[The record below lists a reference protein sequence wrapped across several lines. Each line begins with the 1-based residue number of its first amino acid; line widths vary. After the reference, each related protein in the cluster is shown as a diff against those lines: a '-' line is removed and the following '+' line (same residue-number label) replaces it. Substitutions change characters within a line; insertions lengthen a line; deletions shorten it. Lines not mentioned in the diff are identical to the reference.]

1 MANSFELHIKTS
13 ADLKSVQQLKQEL
26 QEVKK
31 LANEGYGTG
40 EDISKIQS
48 TIKSANTLEHAIQA
62 AFDPKIE
69 TINIEKFNKILKDSG
84 TNVGEISH
92 NLLNA
97 GAAGQQAF
105 LTMSNSL
112 TSMGN
117 ATKQTNKV
125 IERMATTFKNTVS
138 WGISSGLWNE
148 AVNTAQQAYG
158 YVKSLDSSLND
169 IRIVTGKSADEMQR
183 FGTTANET
191 AKQLGVATS
200 DFTEGALIYFQQG
213 LDEETSTKLAEVTA
227 KAANVTGQ
235 SMKATS
241 EELTAV
247 WNGYNVAAEN
257 AEQSVDKLAAVAA
270 SSASDLQE
278 LATGMS
284 KVASAANA
292 MGVGEDQLAAQ
303 LSTIISVTRQAPES
317 VGTALKTIYAR
328 MTSIQAGTD
337 EEGVS
342 LGQYTEKMAQ
352 MGINVLDANNKL
364 RDMGEVIEEVGG
376 KWSNMSREQQVALAQ
391 TMAGTRQYNNLI
403 ALFDNFDQ
411 YNEMV
416 DVAANSTGTLE
427 EQQAIY
433 LESITAKTEKLK
445 TTFED
450 LYDSL
455 FDEDSI
461 KDTLDAVTGLVQ
473 LVADLTDSIGGLK
486 NILPIVG
493 ALGVKVFKD
502 QIGEG
507 IGNVIGN
514 AKTSK
519 ETVRE
524 NQAKQQNI
532 LLGLKG
538 TDEYK
543 KLPAL
548 SQQMYEDNLDL
559 VEKIN
564 DLNISLSKE
573 QLDQIDYIKDQKIEM
588 AKLAVSVK
596 DINDDLSESKQN
608 YTDLENFSL
617 NSLDSF
623 DKIQD
628 AWQENNTLI
637 EKFKNSLEAI
647 SYIDID
653 FEKVDTKKFSY
664 KEGSDNYNVLYK
676 ATSDKHGNDFVDT
689 IQNGQKSLENAKSVK
704 ELNVAYK
711 EVKESINQLIR
722 QSGKLSSD
730 EKIAVDAAID
740 DLESLKNELEKNF
753 KNIEDFKEQL
763 DLYAVLKD
771 DEEAVDKLVSRF
783 KDLTIDK
790 GFSANQALKIMQDEL
805 VQAGVDAEELK
816 KKFQEMADIQANQSE
831 NDNFLKG
838 LDTQEAISNITNLI
852 SSVGELYTGLRAI
865 TNLGSIWS
873 DTDLSTGEKLEQTFM
888 NLAVVIPILA
898 NATKVLSKFSKEHI
912 LAKSLETLAT
922 KENTEEENKN
932 TVSKNLNTEATKKN
946 AAASSEEASS
956 EVAEAGAEAMET
968 AAETGKQVAETT
980 GTASKGLTLL
990 GEGIGGIASKI
1001 GSLATKLGP
1010 VGIAVAAITTAVAIG
1025 AIAWGKYKEKLKE
1038 TAEEASKTASL
1049 TQENA
1054 DAAQEEVTQINSLSN
1069 SYNDL
1074 LKQYKEGA
1082 ITKEELQEQGYSL
1095 LSQYGLEN
1103 EALNLMAGNYDKV
1116 TKAIREQRAEKARQ
1130 SAEEAKNNI
1139 DAQKRKILTDTNSKI
1154 GIGQKF
1160 FNSPGIT
1167 KVDES
1172 KNELRLRGTMS
1183 KDDIEALQTLKNYN
1197 LVKEKQSGDYRNIDN
1212 SEFAIDADK
1221 LNSILS
1227 SNDAQKFLD
1236 DIKGSDSEIY
1246 KAISQYVSNQSESF
1260 KEIKES
1266 NEEFK
1271 EDIASSILLE
1281 QDTSNIKTTADAL
1294 KIKQDIEQQGKK
1306 QGIYDGQTEEE
1317 ISSSI
1322 LSTLGEDENL
1332 TSFIPKLEIAQQIAD
1347 QFYDGTQQGLEEA
1360 ASQVDD
1366 WSESEILFIKTQVDT
1381 NDSVKSLD
1389 ELKNKYSDALKLFKN
1404 TDDIKDIE
1412 SVLKE
1417 VADKG
1422 SFSDKNIEALFGN
1435 EDFANKMKEIGTTQ
1449 EEFTRT
1455 SYQDQLLIVQ
1465 DYYNKVNDYV
1475 DQNADK
1481 VKAGLAKQRQEI
1493 SETFTEEGG
1502 AGTLSELFDF
1512 GEDGSID
1519 TTTASYQEAIDFMKE
1534 QYIQLRDY
1542 IVNNPITF
1550 VDPESGKDQE
1560 ATFEQIQ
1567 KAFED
1572 YSDADGD
1579 IAKVEDKTSKAIIE
1593 SNKKLAERGKQ
1604 MVTAANKGQ
1613 DYKDSIDNI
1622 VALENKAQKATGSY
1636 TASIQAQKSAMSK
1649 ISSELKTMTSDYN
1662 TLNDIVDEYNKNGYI
1677 SMDNLESI
1685 LTMDDSYLATLQMQ
1699 NGQLSLNGD
1708 AFDALAEA
1716 KLQEARASAISLA
1729 QDELKALAAGE
1740 TSKAVVSSSKAM
1752 ALAVQYAGDMAANA
1766 ATGFDKLWASASRGI
1781 DLSGADPGKVAEIE
1795 NALKNRLSLI
1805 DSVSMNT
1812 GKSMKNGSGSGSKK
1826 DSKELNKE
1834 KVDKYKQ
1841 LELAIDRTNDALGRL
1856 QDREDHLSGKDLI
1869 KNLEAQTKQ
1878 YVKQAAALTRLS
1890 KAASKTAANLKK
1902 QGSIYK
1908 NISYDKEGNITQ
1920 SSYEAEFAAQQ
1931 KAYNDA
1937 IKKYNASA
1945 KEEADEKALEKA
1957 EEAWNNFKDWVDDYD
1972 EACQKVDDTLA
1983 QLMQNIQ
1990 DTADANLKKFDI
2002 TFDVKLNTEEL
2013 NRSWSDFQKKYQ
2025 KDFKKLAKATLK
2037 DIQDISSSAESYNR
2051 DYNTEEDRFYK
2062 IKKQAD
2068 LMNKV
2073 YGQYADKNGNISAD
2087 KVEAV
2092 TKALK
2097 QQGVQY
2103 TSMADLQKDLEES
2116 FKALQDSAESV
2127 FDSLTEAWDTYLD
2140 SIDDIIVGYD
2150 DIQEEFQEQ
2159 IEDTEYYCELIE
2171 SMARVYDDSNSV
2183 YEQTTAAQI
2192 SMNATKME
2200 VTKNQIAASKDE
2212 LATLKEMQDT
2222 MQEGDEDWEKL
2233 DKQINKVK
2241 KSIKEQAKAYLEAAK
2256 AKKELEDEKAYKDAE
2271 KAMTGGITFSERKNA
2286 WDQAMADQD
2295 RYYDSTERLYQLQ
2308 SMAGKYDTAINNKG
2322 YSLKTQKQLNDLKAK
2337 ELDYL
2342 KKKEKMSKDDIE
2354 MAEKRYQIAIAQA
2367 DLENAQ
2373 NNKNSMKVTRN
2384 AQGNWTYQYVAD
2396 DEDVEEKQQALSD
2409 AYNDL
2414 YVTARE
2420 AYQNAVQLAMEAQQ
2434 EYLEKLQEI
2443 NENTELTAE
2452 QRQQKL
2458 AELEKEYSD
2467 RISIYMN
2474 DASVATEN
2482 MMGASTTIIKDY
2494 FDKNQGELKTATD
2507 EMQKLYNG
2515 VRDAGVDSF
2524 QKIFEK
2530 AQNISD
2536 PLTQLMIDYSEI
2548 SVGGF
2553 LSIEQQQNLSAKNMA
2568 AVSTSLLNTLKQNDD
2583 NYAKAVEETLK
2594 MLGLQYKDLGTQ
2606 ITDNG
2611 KKSQESYQKQ
2621 QQYSQKAKSDIAKEK
2636 AEIEKLT
2643 KIWNNLKNRIEKCKT
2658 ALDAL
2663 SASTV
2668 KGIQQITAAQIAA
2681 DKQKQQA
2688 ENALRASS
2696 AASSGGAAASQKTWE
2711 LQSSTGGLYRVINKA
2726 TRKQVMIGT
2735 KEAIKNKGYDSSN
2748 TEGLK
2753 TGGYTGEWDNGSN
2766 EDNGKL
2772 AFLHQKELVLNEKDT
2787 VNFLDAI
2794 NTVRDITSL
2803 SSSIGDTII
2812 SSIAAMLTKA
2822 LTGIGGQTPI
2832 YNNDNTKDDHSTIV
2846 YNVEADFSGVSSKEE
2861 IIAAFKELPNLA
2873 SQYVNEKHR

>member
-69 TINIEKFNKILKDSG
+69 TINIEKFNKTLKDSG
-84 TNVGEISH
+84 TNIGEISH

-105 LTMSNSL
+105 LTMSNNL
-112 TSMGN
+112 TSMGT
-117 ATKQTNKV
+117 ATKQMNKV
-125 IERMATTFKNTVS
+125 VERMATTFKNTVS

-183 FGTTANET
+183 FGTAANET

-507 IGNVIGN
+507 IGNAIGN
-514 AKTSK
+514 SK
-519 ETVRE
+519 SSKAAVAR
-524 NQAKQQNI
+524 NQKEQQQ
-532 LLGLKG
+532 LLFNLPNEKEFGNLP
-538 TDEYK
+538 TLVQNAYK
-543 KLPAL
+543 K
-548 SQQMYEDNLDL
+548 NLDL
-559 VEKIN
+559 ISQISE
-564 DLNISLSKE
+564 LNIDLSKE
-573 QLDQIDYIKDQKIEM
+573 QIQQIENIKNQNVEIGKLSLAIEDFNDKIKDSKENYLGIDTELQTQLKDIE
-588 AKLAVSVK
+588 SVK
-596 DINDDLSESKQN
+596 IAWNENTKALSDFNTALKAIQLAKDSNIYSEDIVNTEKLRKLSYADRS
-608 YTDLENFSL
+608 ENQQL
-617 NSLDSF
+617 VLDIIPEVDT
-623 DKIQD
+623 DKIKKLEESIKDSSSLEELQ
-628 AWQENNTLI
+628 
-637 EKFKNSLEAI
+637 KNYQEAI
-647 SYIDID
+647 SEV
-653 FEKVDTKKFSY
+653 EK
-664 KEGSDNYNVLYK
+664 LK
-676 ATSDKHGNDFVDT
+676 ATLNDSKNADVLDSVIADFGT
-689 IQNGQKSLENAKSVK
+689 I
-704 ELNVAYK
+704 
-711 EVKESINQLIR
+711 
-722 QSGKLSSD
+722 
-730 EKIAVDAAID
+730 
-740 DLESLKNELEKNF
+740 KNEVGKVIP
-753 KNIEDFKEQL
+753 NIVEFKEQL
-763 DLYAVLKD
+763 KIGDIIQD
-771 DEEAVDKLVSRF
+771 DEGGKSASEKIDRLVDRFTKLTLEGKNVQDVFSEME
-783 KDLTIDK
+783 KDLT
-790 GFSANQALKIMQDEL
+790 E
-805 VQAGVDAEELK
+805 AGVEAEQL
-816 KKFQEMADIQANQSE
+816 QNYYSQLVGTM
-831 NDNFLKG
+831 
-838 LDTQEAISNITNLI
+838 
-852 SSVGELYTGLRAI
+852 SSVATDSQNMSEALSFKDALSNVTNVVGAMWELYAAMNAFK
-865 TNLGSIWS
+865 NLGDVWS
-873 DTDLSTGEKLEQTFM
+873 DEDLSTGEKIEQTLM
-888 NLAVVIPILA
+888 NLAMIVPMVVGYFKTLSDVKGKDSIATIA
-898 NATKVLSKFSKEHI
+898 N
-912 LAKSLETLAT
+912 TLAE
-922 KENTEEENKN
+922 K
-932 TVSKNLNTEATKKN
+932 LN
-946 AAASSEEASS
+946 AAAKERTAKANEKAAAAQKEETATDIADTTQEAIGNVVGAGSKKKGGTKEALGELGSALGNFMKSGGGIKGLVQSLVGSFGLLKTVLGGLGIAFTVVSIAQTAYNTYLKKSAENAKESAEAAKEKASAAKEEADQVQQLSSSYNELKDQYDSQKISLNTLRAKTYELCEEQNRHDLAVKALSASYKELNALMNEANYDSAKKASEEAVNAYNAQITALEKQTKAESKIVNLDKKDGKETIDLKGMYARSS
-956 EVAEAGAEAMET
+956 TEEDFAKALEDLGINFTNNDHIVYSDFIKVYANNKEELLKLLEETNTKAANQLKQLIQEQKPDLDSISEQNQIAIEQQIAAVGSQKAEDISNIQSTEDYSNVASDMASQME
-968 AAETGKQVAETT
+968 EYYKSLGWDEGKAREQGQQDALEYLDGVSAQVAQYRGQYQIEIALGDKLSDEDKEYLKTLST
-980 GTASKGLTLL
+980 DQKANLALNIEAYESGSFKDFKEWADLVSKEGLSVT
-990 GEGIGGIASKI
+990 
-1001 GSLATKLGP
+1001 
-1010 VGIAVAAITTAVAIG
+1010 VQ
-1025 AIAWGKYKEKLKE
+1025 
-1038 TAEEASKTASL
+1038 ASL
-1049 TQENA
+1049 STVKGVMDEAKGGN
-1054 DAAQEEVTQINSLSN
+1054 
-1069 SYNDL
+1069 
-1074 LKQYKEGA
+1074 
-1082 ITKEELQEQGYSL
+1082 ITKEQAHTLFADQNFADFAGMSEEAFLALDPAEIAGVMSNFTQQYSAQLEQSRQKIISDTKAQIKQTQNEVQPSL
-1095 LSQYGLEN
+1095 DEFKTHMS
-1103 EALNLMAGNYDKV
+1103 EALAGQMNIESFEDIGPEVDKV
-1116 TKAIREQRAEKARQ
+1116 FQGMKDHINSAMGEGTKEAENLIAV
-1130 SAEEAKNNI
+1130 
-1139 DAQKRKILTDTNSKI
+1139 L
-1154 GIGQKF
+1154 
-1160 FNSPGIT
+1160 
-1167 KVDES
+1167 DEI
-1172 KNELRLRGTMS
+1172 KNEDFDFNGI
-1183 KDDIEALQTLKNYN
+1183 DDNQKQIIENFKNQAGY
-1197 LVKEKQSGDYRNIDN
+1197 
-1212 SEFAIDADK
+1212 AD
-1221 LNSILS
+1221 L
-1227 SNDAQKFLD
+1227 
-1236 DIKGSDSEIY
+1236 
-1246 KAISQYVSNQSESF
+1246 
-1260 KEIKES
+1260 S
-1266 NEEFK
+1266 NEEF
-1271 EDIASSILLE
+1271 
-1281 QDTSNIKTTADAL
+1281 
-1294 KIKQDIEQQGKK
+1294 IKQIQ
-1306 QGIYDGQTEEE
+1306 Y
-1317 ISSSI
+1317 
-1322 LSTLGEDENL
+1322 L
-1332 TSFIPKLEIAQQIAD
+1332 
-1347 QFYDGTQQGLEEA
+1347 
-1360 ASQVDD
+1360 
-1366 WSESEILFIKTQVDT
+1366 
-1381 NDSVKSLD
+1381 
-1389 ELKNKYSDALKLFKN
+1389 
-1404 TDDIKDIE
+1404 
-1412 SVLKE
+1412 
-1417 VADKG
+1417 
-1422 SFSDKNIEALFGN
+1422 
-1435 EDFANKMKEIGTTQ
+1435 NKMK
-1449 EEFTRT
+1449 
-1455 SYQDQLLIVQ
+1455 
-1465 DYYNKVNDYV
+1465 
-1475 DQNADK
+1475 
-1481 VKAGLAKQRQEI
+1481 
-1493 SETFTEEGG
+1493 
-1502 AGTLSELFDF
+1502 
-1512 GEDGSID
+1512 GS
-1519 TTTASYQEAIDFMKE
+1519 
-1534 QYIQLRDY
+1534 
-1542 IVNNPITF
+1542 
-1550 VDPESGKDQE
+1550 
-1560 ATFEQIQ
+1560 
-1567 KAFED
+1567 
-1572 YSDADGD
+1572 SDAYST
-1579 IAKVEDKTSKAIIE
+1579 K
-1593 SNKKLAERGKQ
+1593 
-1604 MVTAANKGQ
+1604 
-1613 DYKDSIDNI
+1613 
-1622 VALENKAQKATGSY
+1622 
-1636 TASIQAQKSAMSK
+1636 
-1649 ISSELKTMTSDYN
+1649 LKTMKTNLSKAEEAQVDMTVSMEECEQRLSDIN
-1662 TLNDIVDEYNKNGYI
+1662 EKVDALQSSYKSLKDVTEQYNKNGFI
-1677 SMDNLESI
+1677 
-1685 LTMDDSYLATLQMQ
+1685 TMDQLQSLMQMDTEYLSCL
-1699 NGQLSLNGD
+1699 
-1708 AFDALAEA
+1708 E
-1716 KLQEARASAISLA
+1716 
-1729 QDELKALAAGE
+1729 
-1740 TSKAVVSSSKAM
+1740 
-1752 ALAVQYAGDMAANA
+1752 
-1766 ATGFDKLWASASRGI
+1766 
-1781 DLSGADPGKVAEIE
+1781 
-1795 NALKNRLSLI
+1795 
-1805 DSVSMNT
+1805 
-1812 GKSMKNGSGSGSKK
+1812 MKNGALSVNKESYIEMTKAQLDLMEAEAVDEAISELQAIAKRDAADAGAKAAIQSYELAKAYANEANLANEAAKQNALLAQARADAEKKNSTDTQKVMDALNNKLTMIENMRANLGSNFDSIMGAGSSKSSSKK

-2051 DYNTEEDRFYK
+2051 DYNTEEDRFYQ

-2068 LMNKV
+2068 LMNNV
-2073 YGQYADKNGNISAD
+2073 YGKYADKNGNISAD

-2097 QQGVQY
+2097 QQGIQY

-2192 SMNATKME
+2192 NMNATKME

-2212 LATLKEMQDT
+2212 LATLKEMQST

-2233 DKQINKVK
+2233 DEQIKKVK

-2256 AKKELEDEKAYKDAE
+2256 AKKELEDEKAYKNAE
-2271 KAMTGGITFSERKNA
+2271 KAMTGGITFNERKNA
-2286 WDQAMADQD
+2286 WDQAMAAQD

-2434 EYLEKLQEI
+2434 EYLEKLKEI

-2482 MMGASTTIIKDY
+2482 MMGASATIIKGY
-2494 FDKNQGELKTATD
+2494 FDENQGELKTATD

-2515 VRDAGVDSF
+2515 VRDAGVNGF
-2524 QKIFEK
+2524 YEIFEK
-2530 AQNISD
+2530 SQD
-2536 PLTQLMIDYSEI
+2536 PMNQLTQLMIGYSET

-2568 AVSTSLLNTLKQNDD
+2568 AVSTTLLNTLKQNDS

-2621 QQYSQKAKSDIAKEK
+2621 QRYSQKAKSDIAKEK

-2643 KIWNNLKNRIEKCKT
+2643 KVWNNLKNRIEKCKT

-2726 TRKQVMIGT
+2726 TREQVMIGT

-2803 SSSIGDTII
+2803 SSSVGDTII

-2873 SQYVNEKHR
+2873 SQYINEKHR

>member
-664 KEGSDNYNVLYK
+664 KEGSDNYNELYK

-740 DLESLKNELEKNF
+740 DLESLKNELEKNL

-783 KDLTIDK
+783 KDLTTDK

-816 KKFQEMADIQANQSE
+816 KKFQEMADIQANQNG

-838 LDTQEAISNITNLI
+838 LAMQEAISNVAN
-852 SSVGELYTGLRAI
+852 VAGAMWELYAAMNAFK
-865 TNLGSIWS
+865 NLGEVWS
-873 DTDLSTGEKLEQTFM
+873 NEDLSTGEKIEQTLM
-888 NLAVVIPILA
+888 NLAMIVPMVVGYFKTLSDVKGKDSIATIA
-898 NATKVLSKFSKEHI
+898 N
-912 LAKSLETLAT
+912 TLA
-922 KENTEEENKN
+922 EN
-932 TVSKNLNTEATKKN
+932 LN
-946 AAASSEEASS
+946 AAAKERTAKANEKAAAAQKEETATDVADTAQEAIGNVVGAGSKKKGGTKEALGELGSALGNFMKSGGGIKGLVQSLVGSFGLLKTVLGGLGIAFTVVSIAQTAYNTYLKKSAENAKESAEAAKEKASSAKEEADQVQQLSSSYNELKDQYDSQKISLNTLRAKTYELCEEQNRHDLAVKALSASYKELNALINEASYDSAKKASEEAVNAYNAQVKALEKQTRAESKVVNLDKKDGKETIDLKGMYARSDVEEDFAKALEDLGINFTNNDHIVYSDFIKVYANNKEELLKLLEETNTKAADQLKQLIQEQKPDLDSIS
-956 EVAEAGAEAMET
+956 EQNQIAIEQQIAAVGSQKAEDISNIQSTEDYSNVASDMASQME
-968 AAETGKQVAETT
+968 EYYKSLGWDEGKAKEQGQQDALEYLDGVSTQVAQYRGQYQIEIALGDKLSDEDKEYLKTLST
-980 GTASKGLTLL
+980 DQKANLALNIEAYESGSFKDFKEWADLVSKEGLSVT
-990 GEGIGGIASKI
+990 
-1001 GSLATKLGP
+1001 
-1010 VGIAVAAITTAVAIG
+1010 VQ
-1025 AIAWGKYKEKLKE
+1025 
-1038 TAEEASKTASL
+1038 ASL
-1049 TQENA
+1049 STVKGVMDEAKGGN
-1054 DAAQEEVTQINSLSN
+1054 
-1069 SYNDL
+1069 
-1074 LKQYKEGA
+1074 
-1082 ITKEELQEQGYSL
+1082 ITKEQADTLFADQNFADFAGMSEEAFLALDPAEIAGVMSNFTQEYSA
-1095 LSQYGLEN
+1095 QLEQSRQKIISDTKAQIEQTQN
-1103 EALNLMAGNYDKV
+1103 EVQPSLDEFKTHMSEALAGQMNVESFEDIGPEVDKV
-1116 TKAIREQRAEKARQ
+1116 FQGMKDHINSAMGEGTKEAE
-1130 SAEEAKNNI
+1130 
-1139 DAQKRKILTDTNSKI
+1139 
-1154 GIGQKF
+1154 
-1160 FNSPGIT
+1160 
-1167 KVDES
+1167 
-1172 KNELRLRGTMS
+1172 
-1183 KDDIEALQTLKNYN
+1183 N
-1197 LVKEKQSGDYRNIDN
+1197 LIAV
-1212 SEFAIDADK
+1212 
-1221 LNSILS
+1221 
-1227 SNDAQKFLD
+1227 LD
-1236 DIKGSDSEIY
+1236 DIKNEDFDYSKLDD
-1246 KAISQYVSNQSESF
+1246 NQKQIIENF
-1260 KEIKES
+1260 KNQAGYADLS
-1266 NEEFK
+1266 NEEF
-1271 EDIASSILLE
+1271 
-1281 QDTSNIKTTADAL
+1281 
-1294 KIKQDIEQQGKK
+1294 IKQIQ
-1306 QGIYDGQTEEE
+1306 Y
-1317 ISSSI
+1317 
-1322 LSTLGEDENL
+1322 L
-1332 TSFIPKLEIAQQIAD
+1332 
-1347 QFYDGTQQGLEEA
+1347 
-1360 ASQVDD
+1360 
-1366 WSESEILFIKTQVDT
+1366 
-1381 NDSVKSLD
+1381 
-1389 ELKNKYSDALKLFKN
+1389 
-1404 TDDIKDIE
+1404 
-1412 SVLKE
+1412 
-1417 VADKG
+1417 
-1422 SFSDKNIEALFGN
+1422 
-1435 EDFANKMKEIGTTQ
+1435 NKMK
-1449 EEFTRT
+1449 
-1455 SYQDQLLIVQ
+1455 
-1465 DYYNKVNDYV
+1465 
-1475 DQNADK
+1475 
-1481 VKAGLAKQRQEI
+1481 
-1493 SETFTEEGG
+1493 
-1502 AGTLSELFDF
+1502 
-1512 GEDGSID
+1512 GS
-1519 TTTASYQEAIDFMKE
+1519 
-1534 QYIQLRDY
+1534 
-1542 IVNNPITF
+1542 
-1550 VDPESGKDQE
+1550 
-1560 ATFEQIQ
+1560 
-1567 KAFED
+1567 
-1572 YSDADGD
+1572 SDAYST
-1579 IAKVEDKTSKAIIE
+1579 K
-1593 SNKKLAERGKQ
+1593 
-1604 MVTAANKGQ
+1604 
-1613 DYKDSIDNI
+1613 
-1622 VALENKAQKATGSY
+1622 
-1636 TASIQAQKSAMSK
+1636 
-1649 ISSELKTMTSDYN
+1649 LKTMKTNLSKAEEAQVDMTVSMEECEQSLSDIN
-1662 TLNDIVDEYNKNGYI
+1662 EKVDALQSSYKSLKDVTEQYNKNGFITMDQLQNLMQMDTEYLSCLEMKNGALSVNKEKYI
-1677 SMDNLESI
+1677 EMTKAQLDLMEAEAVDEAISELQAIAKRDAADAGAKAAIQSYELAKAYANEANLANEAAKQNALLAQARADAEKKNSTDTQKVMDALNNK
-1685 LTMDDSYLATLQMQ
+1685 LTMIENMRANLGSNFDSIMGA
-1699 NGQLSLNGD
+1699 
-1708 AFDALAEA
+1708 
-1716 KLQEARASAISLA
+1716 
-1729 QDELKALAAGE
+1729 
-1740 TSKAVVSSSKAM
+1740 SSSK
-1752 ALAVQYAGDMAANA
+1752 
-1766 ATGFDKLWASASRGI
+1766 SS
-1781 DLSGADPGKVAEIE
+1781 
-1795 NALKNRLSLI
+1795 
-1805 DSVSMNT
+1805 
-1812 GKSMKNGSGSGSKK
+1812 SKK

-2443 NENTELTAE
+2443 NENTELIAE

-2794 NTVRDITSL
+2794 NIVRDITSL

>member
-112 TSMGN
+112 TSMGT

-169 IRIVTGKSADEMQR
+169 IRIVTGKGADEMQR
-183 FGTTANET
+183 FGIAANET

-257 AEQSVDKLAAVAA
+257 AEQSVDKLAAVAG

-532 LLGLKG
+532 LLGLKE

-543 KLPAL
+543 NLPAL
-548 SQQMYEDNLDL
+548 SQKMYEDNLDL

-588 AKLAVSVK
+588 AKLAVSVN
-596 DINDDLSESKQN
+596 DINDDLLGSRQA
-608 YTDLENFSL
+608 YTDLKELSLDSL
-617 NSLDSF
+617 NSF

-628 AWQENNTLI
+628 AWQKNNTLI
-637 EKFKNSLEAI
+637 EKFKNSLKAI
-647 SYIDID
+647 SNIDIN
-653 FEKVDTKKFSY
+653 FEKVDTKNFSY
-664 KEGSDNYNVLYK
+664 KEGSDNYNELYK
-676 ATSDKHGNDFVDT
+676 ATSDNHGVAFVDT
-689 IQNGQKSLENAKSVK
+689 IQDGQKTLENAKSVE
-704 ELNVAYK
+704 ELNEAYNTV
-711 EVKESINQLIR
+711 EESIKRLKR
-722 QSGKLSSD
+722 LSRELSSD
-730 EKIAVDAAID
+730 EEIAVDAAIK
-740 DLESLKNELEKNF
+740 DLESLKNELNKNF
-753 KNIEDFKEQL
+753 DNIEEFKAQL
-763 DLYAVLKD
+763 DLYGVLED
-771 DEEAVDKLVSRF
+771 DSEAAEKLVSKF
-783 KDLTIDK
+783 KELTIDK
-790 GFSANQALKIMQDEL
+790 GFSANQALKVMQDEL
-805 VQAGVDAEELK
+805 AKAGADAEELK
-816 KKFQEMADIQANQSE
+816 NKFQEMADIQANQSE
-831 NDNFLKG
+831 NDDFLKG
-838 LDTQEAISNITNLI
+838 LETQEAISNIAN
-852 SSVGELYTGLRAI
+852 VAGAMWELYAAMNAFKNLGEVWSNEDLSTSEKIEQTLMNLAMIVPMVVGYFKTLSDVKGKDSIATIANTLAENLNAAAKERTAKANEKAAAAQKEETATDIADTTQEAI
-865 TNLGSIWS
+865 ENVVNVGSKKKGGTKEALGNLGSALGNFMKSGGGIKGLVKS
-873 DTDLSTGEKLEQTFM
+873 LVGSFGILKTVLGGLGIAFTVASVAQTAYNTYLKKSAENAKEAAEAAKEKASTAKNEADQVQQLSSSYNELKDQYDSQQISLNTLRTKTYELCEEQ
-888 NLAVVIPILA
+888 NRHDLAVKALSASYKELDAIMNKA
-898 NATKVLSKFSKEHI
+898 NYDS
-912 LAKSLETLAT
+912 AKKA
-922 KENTEEENKN
+922 
-932 TVSKNLNTEATKKN
+932 
-946 AAASSEEASS
+946 SEEANNAYNAQVKAIEKQTRAESKVVNLDKKDGKETVDLKGMHTRSTTEEDFAKALEDLGINFTNNDHMVYSDFIRAYANNKEELLKLLEETNTKSADQLKQLIQEQKPDLDSIS
-956 EVAEAGAEAMET
+956 EQNQIAIEQQIAAVGSQKAEDISDIKSTEDYSNVASDMASQME
-968 AAETGKQVAETT
+968 EYYKSLGWDEGKAREQGQQDALEYLDGVSTQVAQYRGQYQIEIALGDNLSDEDKEYLKTLST
-980 GTASKGLTLL
+980 DQKANLALNIEAYESGSFKDFKEWADLVSKEGLSVT
-990 GEGIGGIASKI
+990 
-1001 GSLATKLGP
+1001 
-1010 VGIAVAAITTAVAIG
+1010 VQ
-1025 AIAWGKYKEKLKE
+1025 
-1038 TAEEASKTASL
+1038 ASL
-1049 TQENA
+1049 STVKGVMDEAKGGN
-1054 DAAQEEVTQINSLSN
+1054 
-1069 SYNDL
+1069 
-1074 LKQYKEGA
+1074 
-1082 ITKEELQEQGYSL
+1082 ITKEQADTLFADQNFADFAGMSEESFLALDPAEIAGVMSNFTQEYSA
-1095 LSQYGLEN
+1095 QLEQSRQKIISDTKAQIKQTQN
-1103 EALNLMAGNYDKV
+1103 EIQPSLDEFKTHMSEALAGQMNVESFEDIGPEVDKV
-1116 TKAIREQRAEKARQ
+1116 FQGMKDHINSAMGEGTKEAE
-1130 SAEEAKNNI
+1130 
-1139 DAQKRKILTDTNSKI
+1139 
-1154 GIGQKF
+1154 
-1160 FNSPGIT
+1160 
-1167 KVDES
+1167 
-1172 KNELRLRGTMS
+1172 
-1183 KDDIEALQTLKNYN
+1183 N
-1197 LVKEKQSGDYRNIDN
+1197 LIAV
-1212 SEFAIDADK
+1212 
-1221 LNSILS
+1221 
-1227 SNDAQKFLD
+1227 LD
-1236 DIKGSDSEIY
+1236 DIKNEDFDYSKLDN
-1246 KAISQYVSNQSESF
+1246 NQKQIIENF
-1260 KEIKES
+1260 KNEAGYADLS
-1266 NEEFK
+1266 NEEF
-1271 EDIASSILLE
+1271 
-1281 QDTSNIKTTADAL
+1281 
-1294 KIKQDIEQQGKK
+1294 IKQIQ
-1306 QGIYDGQTEEE
+1306 Y
-1317 ISSSI
+1317 
-1322 LSTLGEDENL
+1322 L
-1332 TSFIPKLEIAQQIAD
+1332 
-1347 QFYDGTQQGLEEA
+1347 
-1360 ASQVDD
+1360 
-1366 WSESEILFIKTQVDT
+1366 
-1381 NDSVKSLD
+1381 
-1389 ELKNKYSDALKLFKN
+1389 
-1404 TDDIKDIE
+1404 
-1412 SVLKE
+1412 
-1417 VADKG
+1417 
-1422 SFSDKNIEALFGN
+1422 
-1435 EDFANKMKEIGTTQ
+1435 NKMK
-1449 EEFTRT
+1449 
-1455 SYQDQLLIVQ
+1455 
-1465 DYYNKVNDYV
+1465 
-1475 DQNADK
+1475 
-1481 VKAGLAKQRQEI
+1481 
-1493 SETFTEEGG
+1493 
-1502 AGTLSELFDF
+1502 
-1512 GEDGSID
+1512 GS
-1519 TTTASYQEAIDFMKE
+1519 
-1534 QYIQLRDY
+1534 
-1542 IVNNPITF
+1542 
-1550 VDPESGKDQE
+1550 
-1560 ATFEQIQ
+1560 
-1567 KAFED
+1567 
-1572 YSDADGD
+1572 SDAYST
-1579 IAKVEDKTSKAIIE
+1579 K
-1593 SNKKLAERGKQ
+1593 
-1604 MVTAANKGQ
+1604 
-1613 DYKDSIDNI
+1613 
-1622 VALENKAQKATGSY
+1622 
-1636 TASIQAQKSAMSK
+1636 
-1649 ISSELKTMTSDYN
+1649 LKTMKTNLSKAEEAQVDMTVSMEECEQNLSDIN
-1662 TLNDIVDEYNKNGYI
+1662 EKVDALQSSYKSLKDVTEQYNKNGFITMDQLQNLMQMDTKYLACLEMKNGALSVNKESYI
-1677 SMDNLESI
+1677 EMTKAQLDLMEAEAVDEAISELQAIARRKATDEGAQAAIQSYELAKAYGNEANLANEAAKQNGLLAQARAKAEKKNSADTKKVMDALNNK
-1685 LTMDDSYLATLQMQ
+1685 LTMIENMRANLGSNFDSIM
-1699 NGQLSLNGD
+1699 G
-1708 AFDALAEA
+1708 
-1716 KLQEARASAISLA
+1716 AS
-1729 QDELKALAAGE
+1729 
-1740 TSKAVVSSSKAM
+1740 SKSSSK
-1752 ALAVQYAGDMAANA
+1752 
-1766 ATGFDKLWASASRGI
+1766 K
-1781 DLSGADPGKVAEIE
+1781 DP
-1795 NALKNRLSLI
+1795 
-1805 DSVSMNT
+1805 
-1812 GKSMKNGSGSGSKK
+1812 
-1826 DSKELNKE
+1826 KELNKE

-1937 IKKYNASA
+1937 IEKYNASA

-1957 EEAWNNFKDWVDDYD
+1957 EESWNNFKDWVDDYD

-2051 DYNTEEDRFYK
+2051 DYDTEEDRFYQ

-2068 LMNKV
+2068 LMNKI
-2073 YGQYADKNGNISAD
+2073 YGNDKYTDKNGNISAD
-2087 KVEAV
+2087 KVEEV

-2097 QQGVQY
+2097 EQGVQY

-2116 FKALQDSAESV
+2116 FQALQDSAESV
-2127 FDSLTEAWDTYLD
+2127 FDSLTEAWDTYLE
-2140 SIDDIIVGYD
+2140 SIDDIIDGYD

-2159 IEDTEYYCELIE
+2159 IDDTEYYCELIE
-2171 SMARVYDDSNSV
+2171 MMAEVYDDANSV

-2192 SMNATKME
+2192 SMNATKMD
-2200 VTKNQIAASKDE
+2200 VTKNQISALNDE
-2212 LATLKEMQDT
+2212 LTTLKEMQDT

-2233 DKQINKVK
+2233 NEQINKVK
-2241 KSIKEQAKAYLEAAK
+2241 KSIQEQTKAFLEAAK
-2256 AKKELEDEKAYKDAE
+2256 AKKQLEDGKAYKDAE
-2271 KAMTGGITFSERKNA
+2271 KALTGGTTFSARKDA

-2322 YSLKTQKQLNDLKAK
+2322 YSLKAQKQLNDLKAK

-2342 KKKEKMSKDDIE
+2342 KKKEKLSKDDIE

-2420 AYQNAVQLAMEAQQ
+2420 AYQSAIQLAMEAQQ
-2434 EYLEKLQEI
+2434 EYLEKFKEI
-2443 NENTELTAE
+2443 NEDTSLTAE

-2467 RISIYMN
+2467 RISMYMN
-2474 DASVATEN
+2474 DAGVATQN
-2482 MMGASTTIIKDY
+2482 MMSASTTIIKGY

-2515 VRDAGVDSF
+2515 VRDAGVDGF

-2536 PLTQLMIDYSEI
+2536 PLTQLMISYSET

-2568 AVSTSLLNTLKQNDD
+2568 AVSTTLLNTLKQNDN

-2594 MLGLQYKDLGTQ
+2594 MLGLQYKNLGDQ

-2643 KIWNNLKNRIEKCKT
+2643 KVWNNLRDKIEKCKT
-2658 ALDAL
+2658 ALDTL

-2681 DKQKQQA
+2681 DKQRQQA
-2688 ENALRASS
+2688 QNALQASS
-2696 AASSGGAAASQKTWE
+2696 AASSGGVAASQKTWE
-2711 LQSSTGGLYRVINKA
+2711 LQSSTGGLYRVINKT
-2726 TRKQVMIGT
+2726 TREQVMIGT
-2735 KEAIKNKGYDSSN
+2735 KEAIKDKGYDSSN

-2803 SSSIGDTII
+2803 SSSVGETII

>member
-247 WNGYNVAAEN
+247 WNGYGVAAEN

-532 LLGLKG
+532 LLGLKE

-543 KLPAL
+543 NLPAL
-548 SQQMYEDNLDL
+548 SQRMYEDNLNL

-573 QLDQIDYIKDQKIEM
+573 QLNQIDYIKDQKIEM
-588 AKLAVSVK
+588 AKLAVSVN
-596 DINDDLSESKQN
+596 DINDDLLESGQA

-628 AWQENNTLI
+628 AWQKNNTLI
-637 EKFKNSLEAI
+637 EKFKNSLKAI
-647 SYIDID
+647 SNIDIN

-664 KEGSDNYNVLYK
+664 KEGSDNYNELYK
-676 ATSDKHGNDFVDT
+676 ATSDNHGIAFVDT
-689 IQNGQKSLENAKSVK
+689 IQDDQKTLENAKNVE
-704 ELNVAYK
+704 ELNEAYNTV
-711 EVKESINQLIR
+711 EESIDQLIR
-722 QSGKLSSD
+722 QSGELSSD
-730 EKIAVDAAID
+730 EKDAVDAAIK
-740 DLESLKNELEKNF
+740 DLESLKNELKKNF
-753 KNIEDFKEQL
+753 DNVEEFKAQL
-763 DLYAVLKD
+763 DTYGVLED
-771 DEEAVDKLVSRF
+771 DSEAAKKLVSKF
-783 KDLTIDK
+783 KELTIDK

-805 VQAGVDAEELK
+805 AQAEADAEELK
-816 KKFQEMADIQANQSE
+816 NKFQEMADIQANQSG

-888 NLAVVIPILA
+888 NLAVAIPILA

-946 AAASSEEASS
+946 AAASVEEASS
-956 EVAEAGAEAMET
+956 EIAEAGAEAMET

-980 GTASKGLTLL
+980 GTASKGLAIF
-990 GEGIGGIASKI
+990 GEGISGVVSKI
-1001 GSLATKLGP
+1001 GNLATKLGP
-1010 VGIAVAAITTAVAIG
+1010 IGIAVAAITAAVAIG

-1212 SEFAIDADK
+1212 SEFAIDVDK

-1271 EDIASSILLE
+1271 ENIASSILLE
-1281 QDTSNIKTTADAL
+1281 QDTSNVKTTADAL
-1294 KIKQDIEQQGKK
+1294 KIKQNIEQQGKK
-1306 QGIYDGQTEEE
+1306 QGIYNGQTEEE

-1389 ELKNKYSDALKLFKN
+1389 ELKDKYSDTLKLFKN
-1404 TDDIKDIE
+1404 TDNIKDIE
-1412 SVLKE
+1412 GVLKE

-1579 IAKVEDKTSKAIIE
+1579 IAKIEDKTSKAIIE

-1613 DYKDSIDNI
+1613 DYKDSIDDI

-1636 TASIQAQKSAMSK
+1636 IASIQAQKSAMSK

-1740 TSKAVVSSSKAM
+1740 TSKTVVSSAKAM

-1812 GKSMKNGSGSGSKK
+1812 GKSMKSGSGSNKK

-1878 YVKQAAALTRLS
+1878 YVKQAAVLTRLS

-1920 SSYEAEFAAQQ
+1920 SSYEAEFAVQQ

-2073 YGQYADKNGNISAD
+2073 YGKYADKNGNISAD
-2087 KVEAV
+2087 KVEKV

-2097 QQGVQY
+2097 KQGVQY

-2116 FKALQDSAESV
+2116 FQALQDSAESV
-2127 FDSLTEAWDTYLD
+2127 FDSLTEAWDTYLE
-2140 SIDDIIVGYD
+2140 SIDDIIDGYN
-2150 DIQEEFQEQ
+2150 DIQDEFQEQ
-2159 IEDTEYYCELIE
+2159 IDDTEYYCELIE
-2171 SMARVYDDSNSV
+2171 MMAEVYDDSNSV

-2212 LATLKEMQDT
+2212 LATLKEMQNT

-2233 DKQINKVK
+2233 NDQIKEIT
-2241 KSIKEQAKAYLEAAK
+2241 KSIQEQAKAYLEAAK

-2337 ELDYL
+2337 ELEYL

-2396 DEDVEEKQQALSD
+2396 DEDVEEKQQSLSD

-2420 AYQNAVQLAMEAQQ
+2420 AYQSSLQLAMEAQQ
-2434 EYLEKLQEI
+2434 EYLEKYKEI

-2515 VRDAGVDSF
+2515 VRDAGVDGF

-2536 PLTQLMIDYSEI
+2536 PLTQLMISYSET

-2568 AVSTSLLNTLKQNDD
+2568 AASTTLLNTLKQNDN

-2726 TRKQVMIGT
+2726 TREQVMIGT

-2787 VNFLDAI
+2787 ANFLDAI

>member
-1 MANSFELHIKTS
+1 MDEAKGGNITKEQADTLFADQNFADFAGMSEEAFLALDPAEIAGVMSNFTQEYSAQLEQSRQKIISDTKAQIKQTQNEVQPSLDEFKTHMSEALAGQMNVESFE
-13 ADLKSVQQLKQEL
+13 
-26 QEVKK
+26 
-31 LANEGYGTG
+31 
-40 EDISKIQS
+40 DIGP
-48 TIKSANTLEHAIQA
+48 E
-62 AFDPKIE
+62 
-69 TINIEKFNKILKDSG
+69 
-84 TNVGEISH
+84 
-92 NLLNA
+92 
-97 GAAGQQAF
+97 
-105 LTMSNSL
+105 
-112 TSMGN
+112 
-117 ATKQTNKV
+117 
-125 IERMATTFKNTVS
+125 
-138 WGISSGLWNE
+138 
-148 AVNTAQQAYG
+148 
-158 YVKSLDSSLND
+158 
-169 IRIVTGKSADEMQR
+169 
-183 FGTTANET
+183 
-191 AKQLGVATS
+191 
-200 DFTEGALIYFQQG
+200 
-213 LDEETSTKLAEVTA
+213 
-227 KAANVTGQ
+227 
-235 SMKATS
+235 
-241 EELTAV
+241 
-247 WNGYNVAAEN
+247 
-257 AEQSVDKLAAVAA
+257 VDKVF
-270 SSASDLQE
+270 Q
-278 LATGMS
+278 GMKDHINS
-284 KVASAANA
+284 A
-292 MGVGEDQLAAQ
+292 MGE
-303 LSTIISVTRQAPES
+303 
-317 VGTALKTIYAR
+317 GTKEA
-328 MTSIQAGTD
+328 
-337 EEGVS
+337 E
-342 LGQYTEKMAQ
+342 
-352 MGINVLDANNKL
+352 
-364 RDMGEVIEEVGG
+364 
-376 KWSNMSREQQVALAQ
+376 
-391 TMAGTRQYNNLI
+391 NLI
-403 ALFDNFDQ
+403 AVL
-411 YNEMV
+411 
-416 DVAANSTGTLE
+416 
-427 EQQAIY
+427 
-433 LESITAKTEKLK
+433 
-445 TTFED
+445 
-450 LYDSL
+450 
-455 FDEDSI
+455 DEI
-461 KDTLDAVTGLVQ
+461 
-473 LVADLTDSIGGLK
+473 
-486 NILPIVG
+486 
-493 ALGVKVFKD
+493 
-502 QIGEG
+502 
-507 IGNVIGN
+507 
-514 AKTSK
+514 
-519 ETVRE
+519 
-524 NQAKQQNI
+524 
-532 LLGLKG
+532 
-538 TDEYK
+538 
-543 KLPAL
+543 
-548 SQQMYEDNLDL
+548 
-559 VEKIN
+559 
-564 DLNISLSKE
+564 
-573 QLDQIDYIKDQKIEM
+573 
-588 AKLAVSVK
+588 
-596 DINDDLSESKQN
+596 
-608 YTDLENFSL
+608 
-617 NSLDSF
+617 
-623 DKIQD
+623 
-628 AWQENNTLI
+628 
-637 EKFKNSLEAI
+637 
-647 SYIDID
+647 
-653 FEKVDTKKFSY
+653 
-664 KEGSDNYNVLYK
+664 
-676 ATSDKHGNDFVDT
+676 
-689 IQNGQKSLENAKSVK
+689 
-704 ELNVAYK
+704 
-711 EVKESINQLIR
+711 
-722 QSGKLSSD
+722 
-730 EKIAVDAAID
+730 
-740 DLESLKNELEKNF
+740 KNEDFDFNKLDGNQKQIIENF
-753 KNIEDFKEQL
+753 KNYAGYA
-763 DLYAVLKD
+763 DL
-771 DEEAVDKLVSRF
+771 
-783 KDLTIDK
+783 
-790 GFSANQALKIMQDEL
+790 
-805 VQAGVDAEELK
+805 
-816 KKFQEMADIQANQSE
+816 
-831 NDNFLKG
+831 
-838 LDTQEAISNITNLI
+838 
-852 SSVGELYTGLRAI
+852 
-865 TNLGSIWS
+865 
-873 DTDLSTGEKLEQTFM
+873 
-888 NLAVVIPILA
+888 
-898 NATKVLSKFSKEHI
+898 
-912 LAKSLETLAT
+912 
-922 KENTEEENKN
+922 
-932 TVSKNLNTEATKKN
+932 
-946 AAASSEEASS
+946 
-956 EVAEAGAEAMET
+956 
-968 AAETGKQVAETT
+968 
-980 GTASKGLTLL
+980 
-990 GEGIGGIASKI
+990 
-1001 GSLATKLGP
+1001 
-1010 VGIAVAAITTAVAIG
+1010 
-1025 AIAWGKYKEKLKE
+1025 
-1038 TAEEASKTASL
+1038 
-1049 TQENA
+1049 
-1054 DAAQEEVTQINSLSN
+1054 
-1069 SYNDL
+1069 
-1074 LKQYKEGA
+1074 
-1082 ITKEELQEQGYSL
+1082 
-1095 LSQYGLEN
+1095 
-1103 EALNLMAGNYDKV
+1103 
-1116 TKAIREQRAEKARQ
+1116 
-1130 SAEEAKNNI
+1130 
-1139 DAQKRKILTDTNSKI
+1139 
-1154 GIGQKF
+1154 
-1160 FNSPGIT
+1160 
-1167 KVDES
+1167 
-1172 KNELRLRGTMS
+1172 
-1183 KDDIEALQTLKNYN
+1183 
-1197 LVKEKQSGDYRNIDN
+1197 
-1212 SEFAIDADK
+1212 
-1221 LNSILS
+1221 
-1227 SNDAQKFLD
+1227 
-1236 DIKGSDSEIY
+1236 
-1246 KAISQYVSNQSESF
+1246 
-1260 KEIKES
+1260 S
-1266 NEEFK
+1266 NEEF
-1271 EDIASSILLE
+1271 
-1281 QDTSNIKTTADAL
+1281 
-1294 KIKQDIEQQGKK
+1294 IKQIQ
-1306 QGIYDGQTEEE
+1306 Y
-1317 ISSSI
+1317 
-1322 LSTLGEDENL
+1322 L
-1332 TSFIPKLEIAQQIAD
+1332 
-1347 QFYDGTQQGLEEA
+1347 
-1360 ASQVDD
+1360 
-1366 WSESEILFIKTQVDT
+1366 
-1381 NDSVKSLD
+1381 
-1389 ELKNKYSDALKLFKN
+1389 
-1404 TDDIKDIE
+1404 
-1412 SVLKE
+1412 
-1417 VADKG
+1417 
-1422 SFSDKNIEALFGN
+1422 
-1435 EDFANKMKEIGTTQ
+1435 NKMK
-1449 EEFTRT
+1449 
-1455 SYQDQLLIVQ
+1455 
-1465 DYYNKVNDYV
+1465 
-1475 DQNADK
+1475 
-1481 VKAGLAKQRQEI
+1481 
-1493 SETFTEEGG
+1493 
-1502 AGTLSELFDF
+1502 
-1512 GEDGSID
+1512 GS
-1519 TTTASYQEAIDFMKE
+1519 
-1534 QYIQLRDY
+1534 
-1542 IVNNPITF
+1542 
-1550 VDPESGKDQE
+1550 
-1560 ATFEQIQ
+1560 
-1567 KAFED
+1567 
-1572 YSDADGD
+1572 SDAYST
-1579 IAKVEDKTSKAIIE
+1579 K
-1593 SNKKLAERGKQ
+1593 
-1604 MVTAANKGQ
+1604 
-1613 DYKDSIDNI
+1613 
-1622 VALENKAQKATGSY
+1622 
-1636 TASIQAQKSAMSK
+1636 
-1649 ISSELKTMTSDYN
+1649 LKTMKTNLSKAEEAQVDMTVSMEECEQSLSDIN
-1662 TLNDIVDEYNKNGYI
+1662 EKVDALQSSYKSLKDVTEQYNKNGFITMDQLQNLMQMDTEYLSCLEMKNGALSVNKEKYI
-1677 SMDNLESI
+1677 EMTKAQLDLMEAEAVNEAISELQTIAQRKATDAAAKATIQSYELGKAFANEANLANEAAKQNALLAQARAKAEKKDSAETQKVMDALNNK
-1685 LTMDDSYLATLQMQ
+1685 LTMIENMRANLGSNFDSIMGA
-1699 NGQLSLNGD
+1699 
-1708 AFDALAEA
+1708 
-1716 KLQEARASAISLA
+1716 
-1729 QDELKALAAGE
+1729 
-1740 TSKAVVSSSKAM
+1740 SSSK
-1752 ALAVQYAGDMAANA
+1752 
-1766 ATGFDKLWASASRGI
+1766 SS
-1781 DLSGADPGKVAEIE
+1781 
-1795 NALKNRLSLI
+1795 
-1805 DSVSMNT
+1805 
-1812 GKSMKNGSGSGSKK
+1812 SKK

-1856 QDREDHLSGKDLI
+1856 QDREDHLSGKALI

-1957 EEAWNNFKDWVDDYD
+1957 EESWNNFKDWVDDYD

-2002 TFDVKLNTEEL
+2002 TFDVKLDTEEL

-2073 YGQYADKNGNISAD
+2073 YGKYADKNGNISAD
-2087 KVEAV
+2087 KVEKV

-2116 FKALQDSAESV
+2116 FQALQDSAESV

-2212 LATLKEMQDT
+2212 LATLKEMQNT

-2233 DKQINKVK
+2233 NDQIKKVTK
-2241 KSIKEQAKAYLEAAK
+2241 NIQEQAKAYLEAAK

-2420 AYQNAVQLAMEAQQ
+2420 AYQSAIQLAMEAQQ
-2434 EYLEKLQEI
+2434 EYLEKLKEI

-2568 AVSTSLLNTLKQNDD
+2568 AVSTTLLNTLKQNDN

-2726 TRKQVMIGT
+2726 TREQVMIGT

>member
-84 TNVGEISH
+84 TNIGEISH

-169 IRIVTGKSADEMQR
+169 IRIVTGKGADEMQR
-183 FGTTANET
+183 FGTAANET

-507 IGNVIGN
+507 IGNAIGN

-532 LLGLKG
+532 LLGLKE

-543 KLPAL
+543 NLPAL

-573 QLDQIDYIKDQKIEM
+573 QLDQIDYIKNQKIEM
-588 AKLAVSVK
+588 AKLAVSVN
-596 DINDDLSESKQN
+596 DINDDLLESGQA

-637 EKFKNSLEAI
+637 EKFKNSLKAI
-647 SYIDID
+647 SDIDID
-653 FEKVDTKKFSY
+653 FEKVDTKKIASRSY
-664 KEGSDNYNVLYK
+664 ADGSYNYQELSKN
-676 ATSDKHGNDFVDT
+676 TSKYGNEFVNT
-689 IQNGQKSLENAKSVK
+689 IQNGEDSLKKAQSIE
-704 ELNVAYK
+704 ELNKAYEEITESIEQLKYQEK
-711 EVKESINQLIR
+711 EVLSDSAAKESID
-722 QSGKLSSD
+722 S
-730 EKIAVDAAID
+730 AII
-740 DLESLKNELEKNF
+740 DLKNLKNELEKSLI
-753 KNIEDFKEQL
+753 NIEDFKGQL
-763 DLYAVLKD
+763 KLYGILEKD
-771 DEEAVDKLVSRF
+771 SAAAEKLVSKF
-783 KDLTIDK
+783 KELTIDK

-805 VQAGVDAEELK
+805 AQAGANAEELK
-816 KKFQEMADIQANQSE
+816 NKFQEMADIQANQSG

-838 LDTQEAISNITNLI
+838 LAMQEAISNVAN
-852 SSVGELYTGLRAI
+852 VAGAMWELYAAMNAFK
-865 TNLGSIWS
+865 NLGEVWS
-873 DTDLSTGEKLEQTFM
+873 NEDLSTGEKIEQTLM
-888 NLAVVIPILA
+888 NLAMIVPMVVGYFKTLSDVKDKDSIATIA
-898 NATKVLSKFSKEHI
+898 N
-912 LAKSLETLAT
+912 TLAE
-922 KENTEEENKN
+922 K
-932 TVSKNLNTEATKKN
+932 LN
-946 AAASSEEASS
+946 AAAKERTAKANEKAAAAQKEETATDIADTAQEAIGNVVGAGSKKKGGTKEALGNLGSALGNFMKSGGGIKGLVQSLVGSFGLLKTVLGGLGIAFTVVSIAQTAYNTYLKKSAENAKESAEAAKEKASAAKEEADQVQQLSSSYNELKDQYDSQKISLNTLRAKTYELCEEQNRHDLAVKALSASYKELNALMNEASYDSAKKASEEAVNAYNAQVKALEKQTRAESKVVNLDEKDGKETIDLKGMHTRSS
-956 EVAEAGAEAMET
+956 TEDDFAKALEDLGINFTNNDHIVYSDFIRAYANNKEELLKLLEETNTKAADQLKQLIQEQKPDLDSISEQNQIAIEQQIAAVGSQKAEDISNIQSTEDYSNVASDMASQME
-968 AAETGKQVAETT
+968 EYYKSLGWDEGKAREQGQQDALEYLDGVSTQVAQYRGQYQIEIALGDKLSDEDKEYLKTLSVDQKANLALNIEAYES
-980 GTASKGLTLL
+980 GSFKDFKEWADLVSKEGLSVT
-990 GEGIGGIASKI
+990 
-1001 GSLATKLGP
+1001 
-1010 VGIAVAAITTAVAIG
+1010 VQ
-1025 AIAWGKYKEKLKE
+1025 
-1038 TAEEASKTASL
+1038 ASL
-1049 TQENA
+1049 STVKGVMDEAKGGN
-1054 DAAQEEVTQINSLSN
+1054 
-1069 SYNDL
+1069 
-1074 LKQYKEGA
+1074 
-1082 ITKEELQEQGYSL
+1082 ITKEQAHTLFADQNFADFAGMSEEAFLALDPAEIAGVMSNFTQEYSA
-1095 LSQYGLEN
+1095 QLEQSRQKIISDTKAQIEQTQN
-1103 EALNLMAGNYDKV
+1103 EVQPSLDEFKTHMSEALAGQMNVESFEDIGPEVDKV
-1116 TKAIREQRAEKARQ
+1116 FQGIKDHINSAMGEGTKEAENLIAV
-1130 SAEEAKNNI
+1130 
-1139 DAQKRKILTDTNSKI
+1139 L
-1154 GIGQKF
+1154 
-1160 FNSPGIT
+1160 
-1167 KVDES
+1167 DEI
-1172 KNELRLRGTMS
+1172 KNEDFDFNGI
-1183 KDDIEALQTLKNYN
+1183 DDSQKQIIENFKNQAGY
-1197 LVKEKQSGDYRNIDN
+1197 
-1212 SEFAIDADK
+1212 AD
-1221 LNSILS
+1221 L
-1227 SNDAQKFLD
+1227 
-1236 DIKGSDSEIY
+1236 
-1246 KAISQYVSNQSESF
+1246 
-1260 KEIKES
+1260 S
-1266 NEEFK
+1266 NEEF
-1271 EDIASSILLE
+1271 
-1281 QDTSNIKTTADAL
+1281 
-1294 KIKQDIEQQGKK
+1294 IKQIQ
-1306 QGIYDGQTEEE
+1306 Y
-1317 ISSSI
+1317 
-1322 LSTLGEDENL
+1322 L
-1332 TSFIPKLEIAQQIAD
+1332 
-1347 QFYDGTQQGLEEA
+1347 
-1360 ASQVDD
+1360 
-1366 WSESEILFIKTQVDT
+1366 
-1381 NDSVKSLD
+1381 
-1389 ELKNKYSDALKLFKN
+1389 
-1404 TDDIKDIE
+1404 
-1412 SVLKE
+1412 
-1417 VADKG
+1417 
-1422 SFSDKNIEALFGN
+1422 
-1435 EDFANKMKEIGTTQ
+1435 NKMK
-1449 EEFTRT
+1449 
-1455 SYQDQLLIVQ
+1455 
-1465 DYYNKVNDYV
+1465 
-1475 DQNADK
+1475 
-1481 VKAGLAKQRQEI
+1481 
-1493 SETFTEEGG
+1493 
-1502 AGTLSELFDF
+1502 
-1512 GEDGSID
+1512 GS
-1519 TTTASYQEAIDFMKE
+1519 
-1534 QYIQLRDY
+1534 
-1542 IVNNPITF
+1542 
-1550 VDPESGKDQE
+1550 
-1560 ATFEQIQ
+1560 
-1567 KAFED
+1567 
-1572 YSDADGD
+1572 SDAYST
-1579 IAKVEDKTSKAIIE
+1579 K
-1593 SNKKLAERGKQ
+1593 
-1604 MVTAANKGQ
+1604 
-1613 DYKDSIDNI
+1613 
-1622 VALENKAQKATGSY
+1622 
-1636 TASIQAQKSAMSK
+1636 
-1649 ISSELKTMTSDYN
+1649 LKTMKTNLSKAEEAQVDMTVSMEECEQRLSDIN
-1662 TLNDIVDEYNKNGYI
+1662 EKVDALQSSYKSLKDVTEQYNKNGFITMDQLQSLMQMDTEYLSCLEMKNGALSVNKESYI
-1677 SMDNLESI
+1677 EMTKAQLDLMEAEAVDEAISELQAIAKRDAADAGAKAAIQSYELAKAYANEANLANEAAKQNALLAQARADAEKKNSTDTQKVMDALNNK
-1685 LTMDDSYLATLQMQ
+1685 LTMIENMRANLGSNFDSIMGA
-1699 NGQLSLNGD
+1699 
-1708 AFDALAEA
+1708 
-1716 KLQEARASAISLA
+1716 
-1729 QDELKALAAGE
+1729 
-1740 TSKAVVSSSKAM
+1740 SSSK
-1752 ALAVQYAGDMAANA
+1752 
-1766 ATGFDKLWASASRGI
+1766 SS
-1781 DLSGADPGKVAEIE
+1781 
-1795 NALKNRLSLI
+1795 
-1805 DSVSMNT
+1805 
-1812 GKSMKNGSGSGSKK
+1812 SKK

-2073 YGQYADKNGNISAD
+2073 YGKYADKNGNISAD

-2127 FDSLTEAWDTYLD
+2127 FDSLTGAWDTYLD
-2140 SIDDIIVGYD
+2140 SIDDIIHGYD

-2212 LATLKEMQDT
+2212 LATLKEMQNT

-2233 DKQINKVK
+2233 DEQIKKVK

-2256 AKKELEDEKAYKDAE
+2256 AKKELEDEKAYKNAE

-2494 FDKNQGELKTATD
+2494 FDENQGELKTATD

-2568 AVSTSLLNTLKQNDD
+2568 AVSTTLLNTLKQNDD

-2611 KKSQESYQKQ
+2611 KKSQETYKKQ
-2621 QQYSQKAKSDIAKEK
+2621 QQYSQKAKTDIAKEK

-2643 KIWNNLKNRIEKCKT
+2643 KVWNNLKNRIEKCKT

-2726 TRKQVMIGT
+2726 TREQVMIGT

>member
-69 TINIEKFNKILKDSG
+69 TINIEKFNKTLKDSG
-84 TNVGEISH
+84 TNIGEISH

-105 LTMSNSL
+105 LTMSNNL
-112 TSMGN
+112 TSMGT

-247 WNGYNVAAEN
+247 WNGYGVAAEN
-257 AEQSVDKLAAVAA
+257 AEQSVDILAAVASA
-270 SSASDLQE
+270 SASDLQE
-278 LATGMS
+278 LATSMS

-376 KWSNMSREQQVALAQ
+376 KWSNMSREQQIALAQ

-433 LESITAKTEKLK
+433 LESITAKTEKLR

-486 NILPIVG
+486 NILPIIG

-507 IGNVIGN
+507 IGNAIGN
-514 AKTSK
+514 SK
-519 ETVRE
+519 SSKAAVAR
-524 NQAKQQNI
+524 NQKEQQQ
-532 LLGLKG
+532 LLFNLPNEKEFGNLP
-538 TDEYK
+538 TLVQNAYK
-543 KLPAL
+543 KNLNL
-548 SQQMYEDNLDL
+548 ISQISE
-559 VEKIN
+559 
-564 DLNISLSKE
+564 LNIDLSKE
-573 QLDQIDYIKDQKIEM
+573 QIQQIENIKNQNVEIGKLSLAIEDFNDKIKDSKENYLGIDTELQTQLKDI
-588 AKLAVSVK
+588 KSVK
-596 DINDDLSESKQN
+596 IAWNENTKALSDFNTALKAIQLAKDSNIYSEDIVNTEKLRKLSYADRS
-608 YTDLENFSL
+608 ENQQL
-617 NSLDSF
+617 VLDIIPEVDT
-623 DKIQD
+623 DKIKKLEESIKDSSSLEELQ
-628 AWQENNTLI
+628 
-637 EKFKNSLEAI
+637 KNYQEAI
-647 SYIDID
+647 SEV
-653 FEKVDTKKFSY
+653 EK
-664 KEGSDNYNVLYK
+664 LK
-676 ATSDKHGNDFVDT
+676 ATLNDSKNADVLDSVIADFGT
-689 IQNGQKSLENAKSVK
+689 I
-704 ELNVAYK
+704 
-711 EVKESINQLIR
+711 
-722 QSGKLSSD
+722 
-730 EKIAVDAAID
+730 
-740 DLESLKNELEKNF
+740 KNEVGKVIP
-753 KNIEDFKEQL
+753 NIVEFKEQL
-763 DLYAVLKD
+763 KIGDIIQD
-771 DEEAVDKLVSRF
+771 DEGGKSASEKIDRLVDRFTKLTLEGKNVQDVFSEME
-783 KDLTIDK
+783 KDLT
-790 GFSANQALKIMQDEL
+790 E
-805 VQAGVDAEELK
+805 AGVGAEQL
-816 KKFQEMADIQANQSE
+816 QNYYSQLVGTM
-831 NDNFLKG
+831 
-838 LDTQEAISNITNLI
+838 
-852 SSVGELYTGLRAI
+852 SSVATDSQNMSKALSFKDALSNVTNVVGAMWELYAAMNAFK
-865 TNLGSIWS
+865 NLGDVWS
-873 DTDLSTGEKLEQTFM
+873 DEDLSTGEKIEQTLI
-888 NLAVVIPILA
+888 NLAMIIPMVVGYFKTLSDVKGKDSIATIA
-898 NATKVLSKFSKEHI
+898 N
-912 LAKSLETLAT
+912 TLA
-922 KENTEEENKN
+922 EN
-932 TVSKNLNTEATKKN
+932 LN
-946 AAASSEEASS
+946 AAAKERTAKANEKAAEKQKEETATDIADTTQEAIGNVVNAGSNKKGGTKEALGKLGSALGNFMKSGGGIKGLVKSLVGSFGILKTVLGGLGIAFTVASVAQTAYNTYLKKSAENAKEAAEAAKEKASTAKNEADQVQQLSSSYNELKDQYDSQQISLNTLRAKTYELCEEQNRHDLAVKALSASYKELDAIMNKANYDSAKKASEEANNAYNAQVKAL
-956 EVAEAGAEAMET
+956 EKQTRAE
-968 AAETGKQVAETT
+968 
-980 GTASKGLTLL
+980 
-990 GEGIGGIASKI
+990 SKI
-1001 GSLATKLGP
+1001 VNLDKKDG
-1010 VGIAVAAITTAVAIG
+1010 
-1025 AIAWGKYKEKLKE
+1025 KE
-1038 TAEEASKTASL
+1038 TIDLKGMYARSSTEEDFSKAL
-1049 TQENA
+1049 E
-1054 DAAQEEVTQINSLSN
+1054 DLGINFTN
-1069 SYNDL
+1069 NDHMV
-1074 LKQYKEGA
+1074 YSDFIRVYA
-1082 ITKEELQEQGYSL
+1082 NNKEELLKLLEETNTKAADQLKQLIQEQKPDLDSISEQNQIAIEQQIAAVGSQKAEDISNIQSTEDYSNVASDMASQMEEYYKSL
-1095 LSQYGLEN
+1095 GWDEGKAKEQGQQDALEYLDGVSTQVAQYRGQYQIEVALGDKLSDEDKEYLKTLSTDQKANLALNIEAYESGSFKDFKEWADLVSKEGLSVTVQASLSTVKGVMDEAKGGN
-1103 EALNLMAGNYDKV
+1103 ITKKQADTLFADQNFADFAGMSEEAFLALDPAEIAGVMSNFTQEYSAQLEQSRQKIISDTKAQIKQTQNEVQPSLDEFKTHMSEALAGQMNVESFEDIGPEVDKV
-1116 TKAIREQRAEKARQ
+1116 FQGMKDHINSAMGEGTKEAE
-1130 SAEEAKNNI
+1130 
-1139 DAQKRKILTDTNSKI
+1139 
-1154 GIGQKF
+1154 
-1160 FNSPGIT
+1160 
-1167 KVDES
+1167 
-1172 KNELRLRGTMS
+1172 
-1183 KDDIEALQTLKNYN
+1183 N
-1197 LVKEKQSGDYRNIDN
+1197 LIAV
-1212 SEFAIDADK
+1212 
-1221 LNSILS
+1221 
-1227 SNDAQKFLD
+1227 LD
-1236 DIKGSDSEIY
+1236 DIKNEDFDYSKLDD
-1246 KAISQYVSNQSESF
+1246 NQKQIIENF
-1260 KEIKES
+1260 KNEAGYADLS
-1266 NEEFK
+1266 NEEF
-1271 EDIASSILLE
+1271 
-1281 QDTSNIKTTADAL
+1281 
-1294 KIKQDIEQQGKK
+1294 IKQIQ
-1306 QGIYDGQTEEE
+1306 Y
-1317 ISSSI
+1317 
-1322 LSTLGEDENL
+1322 L
-1332 TSFIPKLEIAQQIAD
+1332 
-1347 QFYDGTQQGLEEA
+1347 
-1360 ASQVDD
+1360 
-1366 WSESEILFIKTQVDT
+1366 
-1381 NDSVKSLD
+1381 
-1389 ELKNKYSDALKLFKN
+1389 
-1404 TDDIKDIE
+1404 
-1412 SVLKE
+1412 
-1417 VADKG
+1417 
-1422 SFSDKNIEALFGN
+1422 
-1435 EDFANKMKEIGTTQ
+1435 NKMK
-1449 EEFTRT
+1449 
-1455 SYQDQLLIVQ
+1455 
-1465 DYYNKVNDYV
+1465 
-1475 DQNADK
+1475 
-1481 VKAGLAKQRQEI
+1481 
-1493 SETFTEEGG
+1493 
-1502 AGTLSELFDF
+1502 
-1512 GEDGSID
+1512 GSSD
-1519 TTTASYQEAIDFMKE
+1519 
-1534 QYIQLRDY
+1534 
-1542 IVNNPITF
+1542 V
-1550 VDPESGKDQE
+1550 
-1560 ATFEQIQ
+1560 
-1567 KAFED
+1567 
-1572 YSDADGD
+1572 YST
-1579 IAKVEDKTSKAIIE
+1579 K
-1593 SNKKLAERGKQ
+1593 
-1604 MVTAANKGQ
+1604 
-1613 DYKDSIDNI
+1613 
-1622 VALENKAQKATGSY
+1622 
-1636 TASIQAQKSAMSK
+1636 
-1649 ISSELKTMTSDYN
+1649 LKTMKTNLSKAEEAQVDMTVSMEECEQNLSDIN
-1662 TLNDIVDEYNKNGYI
+1662 EKVDALQSSYKSLKDVTEQYNKNGFITMDQLQSLMQMDTKYLSCLEMKNGALSVNKESYI
-1677 SMDNLESI
+1677 EMTKAQLDLMEAEAVDEAISELQAIARRKATDEGAQAAIQSYELAKAYGNEANLANEAAKQNGLLAQARAKAEKKNSADTKKVMDALNNK
-1685 LTMDDSYLATLQMQ
+1685 LTMIENMRANLGSNFDSIM
-1699 NGQLSLNGD
+1699 G
-1708 AFDALAEA
+1708 
-1716 KLQEARASAISLA
+1716 AS
-1729 QDELKALAAGE
+1729 
-1740 TSKAVVSSSKAM
+1740 SKSSSK
-1752 ALAVQYAGDMAANA
+1752 
-1766 ATGFDKLWASASRGI
+1766 K
-1781 DLSGADPGKVAEIE
+1781 DP
-1795 NALKNRLSLI
+1795 
-1805 DSVSMNT
+1805 
-1812 GKSMKNGSGSGSKK
+1812 
-1826 DSKELNKE
+1826 KELNKE

-1937 IKKYNASA
+1937 IEKYNASA

-1957 EEAWNNFKDWVDDYD
+1957 EESWNNFKDWVDDYD

-2037 DIQDISSSAESYNR
+2037 DIQDISSSTESYNR
-2051 DYNTEEDRFYK
+2051 DYDTEEDRFYQ

-2068 LMNKV
+2068 IMNEI
-2073 YGQYADKNGNISAD
+2073 YGNDKYTDKNGNIRAD

-2097 QQGVQY
+2097 EQGVQY

-2116 FKALQDSAESV
+2116 FQALQDSAENV

-2140 SIDDIIVGYD
+2140 SIDDIIDGYD

-2159 IEDTEYYCELIE
+2159 IDDTEYYCELIE
-2171 SMARVYDDSNSV
+2171 MMAEVYDDSNSV

-2192 SMNATKME
+2192 SMNATKMD
-2200 VTKNQIAASKDE
+2200 VTKNQISALNDE
-2212 LATLKEMQDT
+2212 LTTLKEMQDT

-2233 DKQINKVK
+2233 NEQINKVK
-2241 KSIKEQAKAYLEAAK
+2241 KSIQEQTKAFLEAAK
-2256 AKKELEDEKAYKDAE
+2256 AKKQLEDEKAYKDAE
-2271 KAMTGGITFSERKNA
+2271 KALTGGTTFSARKDA

-2322 YSLKTQKQLNDLKAK
+2322 YSLKAQKQLNDLKAK

-2342 KKKEKMSKDDIE
+2342 KKKEKLSKDDIE

-2420 AYQNAVQLAMEAQQ
+2420 AYQSAIQLAMEAQQ
-2434 EYLEKLQEI
+2434 EYLEKFKEI
-2443 NENTELTAE
+2443 NEDTSLTAE

-2467 RISIYMN
+2467 RISMYMN
-2474 DASVATEN
+2474 DAGVATQN
-2482 MMGASTTIIKDY
+2482 MMSASTTIIKGY

-2515 VRDAGVDSF
+2515 VRDAGVDGF

-2536 PLTQLMIDYSEI
+2536 PLTQLMIGYSET

-2553 LSIEQQQNLSAKNMA
+2553 LSIEQQQNLSANNMA
-2568 AVSTSLLNTLKQNDD
+2568 AVSTTLLNTLKQNDD

-2594 MLGLQYKDLGTQ
+2594 MLGLQYKNLGDQ

-2643 KIWNNLKNRIEKCKT
+2643 KVWNNLRDKIEKCKT
-2658 ALDAL
+2658 ALDTL

-2681 DKQKQQA
+2681 DKQRQQA
-2688 ENALRASS
+2688 QNALQASS

-2711 LQSSTGGLYRVINKA
+2711 LQSSTGGLYRVINKT
-2726 TRKQVMIGT
+2726 TREQVMIGT
-2735 KEAIKNKGYDSSN
+2735 KEAIKDKGYDSSN

-2787 VNFLDAI
+2787 ANFLDAI

>member
-84 TNVGEISH
+84 TNIGEISH

-148 AVNTAQQAYG
+148 AINTAQQAYG

-169 IRIVTGKSADEMQR
+169 IRIVTGKGADEMQR
-183 FGTTANET
+183 FGTAANET

-507 IGNVIGN
+507 IGNAIGN

-532 LLGLKG
+532 LLGLKE

-543 KLPAL
+543 NLPAL

-573 QLDQIDYIKDQKIEM
+573 QLNQIDYIKDQKIEM

-596 DINDDLSESKQN
+596 DINGDLLESRQA

-628 AWQENNTLI
+628 AWQENNVLI

-653 FEKVDTKKFSY
+653 FEKVNTKKFSY
-664 KEGSDNYNVLYK
+664 KEGSDNYNELYK

-689 IQNGQKSLENAKSVK
+689 IQDGQKSLENAKSVK
-704 ELNVAYK
+704 ELNDAYEK
-711 EVKESINQLIR
+711 VEESINQLIG
-722 QSGKLSSD
+722 QSGKLSRD

-740 DLESLKNELEKNF
+740 DLESLKNELEKNL

-783 KDLTIDK
+783 KDLTTDK

-816 KKFQEMADIQANQSE
+816 KKFQEMADIQANQNE

-838 LDTQEAISNITNLI
+838 LSMQEAISNVAN
-852 SSVGELYTGLRAI
+852 VAGAMWELYAAMNAFK
-865 TNLGSIWS
+865 NLGEVWS
-873 DTDLSTGEKLEQTFM
+873 NEDLSTGEKIEQTLM
-888 NLAVVIPILA
+888 NLAMIVPMVVGYFKTLSDVKGKDSIATIA
-898 NATKVLSKFSKEHI
+898 N
-912 LAKSLETLAT
+912 TLAE
-922 KENTEEENKN
+922 K
-932 TVSKNLNTEATKKN
+932 LN
-946 AAASSEEASS
+946 AAAKERTAKANEKAAAAQKEETATDIADTTQEAIGNVVGAGSKGKDNTKKALGNLGSALSNFMKSGGGIKGLVQSLVGSFGILKTVLGGLGIAFTVVSIAQTAYNTYLKKSAENAKESAEAAKEKASAAKEEADQVQQLSSSYKELKDQYDNQKISLNTLRAKTYELCEEQNRHDLAVKALSASYKELDAIMNKANYDSAKKASEEANNAYNAQVKALEKQTRAESKVVNLDKKDGKETVDLKGMHTRSTTEEDFAKALEDLGINFTNNDHMVYSDFIRVYANNKEEFLKLLEETNTKSADELKQLIQEQQPDLDSIS
-956 EVAEAGAEAMET
+956 EQNQIAIEQQIAAVGSQKAEDISNIQSTEDYSNVASDMASQMEEYYKSLGWDEGKAREQGQQDALEYLDGVGA
-968 AAETGKQVAETT
+968 QVAQYRGQYQIEIALGDKLSDEDKEYLKTLSADQKANLALNIEAYES
-980 GTASKGLTLL
+980 GSFKDFKEWADLVSKEGLSVT
-990 GEGIGGIASKI
+990 
-1001 GSLATKLGP
+1001 
-1010 VGIAVAAITTAVAIG
+1010 VQ
-1025 AIAWGKYKEKLKE
+1025 
-1038 TAEEASKTASL
+1038 ASL
-1049 TQENA
+1049 STVKGVMDEAKGGN
-1054 DAAQEEVTQINSLSN
+1054 
-1069 SYNDL
+1069 
-1074 LKQYKEGA
+1074 
-1082 ITKEELQEQGYSL
+1082 ITKEQAHTLFADQNFANFAGMSEEAFLALDPAEIAGVMSNFTQEYSAQL
-1095 LSQYGLEN
+1095 EQSRQKIISDTKSQIKQTQNEVQPSLDEFKTHMS
-1103 EALNLMAGNYDKV
+1103 EALAGQMNVESFEDIGPEVDKV
-1116 TKAIREQRAEKARQ
+1116 FQGMKDHINSAMGEGTKEAENLIAV
-1130 SAEEAKNNI
+1130 
-1139 DAQKRKILTDTNSKI
+1139 L
-1154 GIGQKF
+1154 
-1160 FNSPGIT
+1160 
-1167 KVDES
+1167 DEI
-1172 KNELRLRGTMS
+1172 KNEDFDFNGI
-1183 KDDIEALQTLKNYN
+1183 DDNQKQIIENFKNQAGY
-1197 LVKEKQSGDYRNIDN
+1197 
-1212 SEFAIDADK
+1212 AD
-1221 LNSILS
+1221 L
-1227 SNDAQKFLD
+1227 
-1236 DIKGSDSEIY
+1236 
-1246 KAISQYVSNQSESF
+1246 
-1260 KEIKES
+1260 S
-1266 NEEFK
+1266 NEEF
-1271 EDIASSILLE
+1271 
-1281 QDTSNIKTTADAL
+1281 
-1294 KIKQDIEQQGKK
+1294 IKQIQ
-1306 QGIYDGQTEEE
+1306 Y
-1317 ISSSI
+1317 
-1322 LSTLGEDENL
+1322 L
-1332 TSFIPKLEIAQQIAD
+1332 
-1347 QFYDGTQQGLEEA
+1347 
-1360 ASQVDD
+1360 
-1366 WSESEILFIKTQVDT
+1366 
-1381 NDSVKSLD
+1381 
-1389 ELKNKYSDALKLFKN
+1389 
-1404 TDDIKDIE
+1404 
-1412 SVLKE
+1412 
-1417 VADKG
+1417 
-1422 SFSDKNIEALFGN
+1422 
-1435 EDFANKMKEIGTTQ
+1435 NKMK
-1449 EEFTRT
+1449 
-1455 SYQDQLLIVQ
+1455 
-1465 DYYNKVNDYV
+1465 
-1475 DQNADK
+1475 
-1481 VKAGLAKQRQEI
+1481 
-1493 SETFTEEGG
+1493 
-1502 AGTLSELFDF
+1502 
-1512 GEDGSID
+1512 GS
-1519 TTTASYQEAIDFMKE
+1519 
-1534 QYIQLRDY
+1534 
-1542 IVNNPITF
+1542 
-1550 VDPESGKDQE
+1550 
-1560 ATFEQIQ
+1560 
-1567 KAFED
+1567 
-1572 YSDADGD
+1572 SDAYST
-1579 IAKVEDKTSKAIIE
+1579 K
-1593 SNKKLAERGKQ
+1593 
-1604 MVTAANKGQ
+1604 
-1613 DYKDSIDNI
+1613 
-1622 VALENKAQKATGSY
+1622 
-1636 TASIQAQKSAMSK
+1636 
-1649 ISSELKTMTSDYN
+1649 LKTMKTNLSKAEEAQVDMTVSMEECEQSLSDIN
-1662 TLNDIVDEYNKNGYI
+1662 EKVDALQSSYKSLKDVTEQYNKNGFITMDQLQSLMQMDTEYLSCLEMKNGALSVNKESYI
-1677 SMDNLESI
+1677 EMTKAQLDLMEAEAVDEAISELQAIAKRDAADAGAKAAIQSYELAKAYANEANLANEAAKQNALLAQARADAEKKNSADTQKVMDALNNK
-1685 LTMDDSYLATLQMQ
+1685 LTMIENMRANLGSNFDSIM
-1699 NGQLSLNGD
+1699 G
-1708 AFDALAEA
+1708 
-1716 KLQEARASAISLA
+1716 
-1729 QDELKALAAGE
+1729 AGS
-1740 TSKAVVSSSKAM
+1740 SKSSSK
-1752 ALAVQYAGDMAANA
+1752 
-1766 ATGFDKLWASASRGI
+1766 K
-1781 DLSGADPGKVAEIE
+1781 DP
-1795 NALKNRLSLI
+1795 
-1805 DSVSMNT
+1805 
-1812 GKSMKNGSGSGSKK
+1812 
-1826 DSKELNKE
+1826 KELNKE

-1856 QDREDHLSGKDLI
+1856 QDREDHLSGKALI

-1890 KAASKTAANLKK
+1890 KAASKTAADLKK

-1908 NISYDKEGNITQ
+1908 NIAYDKEGNITQ

-1937 IKKYNASA
+1937 IEKYNASA

-2051 DYNTEEDRFYK
+2051 DYSTEEDRFYK

-2073 YGQYADKNGNISAD
+2073 YGKYTDKNGNISAD
-2087 KVEAV
+2087 KVEKV

-2097 QQGVQY
+2097 KQGVQY

-2116 FKALQDSAESV
+2116 FQALQDSAESV

-2140 SIDDIIVGYD
+2140 SIDDIIDGYN
-2150 DIQEEFQEQ
+2150 DIQDEFQEQ
-2159 IEDTEYYCELIE
+2159 IDDTEYYCELIE
-2171 SMARVYDDSNSV
+2171 MMAEVYDDSNSV

-2212 LATLKEMQDT
+2212 LATLKEMQNT

-2233 DKQINKVK
+2233 NDQIKEVT
-2241 KSIKEQAKAYLEAAK
+2241 KSIQEQAKAYLEAAK

-2271 KAMTGGITFSERKNA
+2271 KALTGGTTFSARKDA

-2420 AYQNAVQLAMEAQQ
+2420 AYQSAIQLAMEAQQ
-2434 EYLEKLQEI
+2434 EYLEKFKEI
-2443 NENTELTAE
+2443 NEDTSLTAE

-2474 DASVATEN
+2474 DASVATES
-2482 MMGASTTIIKDY
+2482 MMSASTTIIKGY

-2568 AVSTSLLNTLKQNDD
+2568 AVSTTLLNTLKQNDD
-2583 NYAKAVEETLK
+2583 NYAKAVSQTLK
-2594 MLGLQYKDLGTQ
+2594 ELGLEYKNLGDQ

-2643 KIWNNLKNRIEKCKT
+2643 KVWNNLRDKIEKCKI
-2658 ALDAL
+2658 ALDTL

-2681 DKQKQQA
+2681 DKQRQQA
-2688 ENALRASS
+2688 QNALQASS
-2696 AASSGGAAASQKTWE
+2696 AASSGGAAATQKTWE
-2711 LQSSTGGLYRVINKA
+2711 LQSSTGGLYRVINKT
-2726 TRKQVMIGT
+2726 TREQVMIGT

-2803 SSSIGDTII
+2803 SSSVGETII

-2832 YNNDNTKDDHSTIV
+2832 YNNNNTKDDHSTIV

>member
-664 KEGSDNYNVLYK
+664 KEGSDNYNELYK

-740 DLESLKNELEKNF
+740 DLESLKNELEKNL

-783 KDLTIDK
+783 KDLTTDK

-816 KKFQEMADIQANQSE
+816 KKFQEMADIQANQNG

-838 LDTQEAISNITNLI
+838 LAMQEAISNVAN
-852 SSVGELYTGLRAI
+852 VAGAMWELYAAMNAFK
-865 TNLGSIWS
+865 NLGEVWS
-873 DTDLSTGEKLEQTFM
+873 NEDLSTGEKIEQTLM
-888 NLAVVIPILA
+888 NLAMIVPMVVGYFKTLSDVKGKDSIATIA
-898 NATKVLSKFSKEHI
+898 N
-912 LAKSLETLAT
+912 TLA
-922 KENTEEENKN
+922 EN
-932 TVSKNLNTEATKKN
+932 LN
-946 AAASSEEASS
+946 AAAKERTAKANEKAAAAQKEETATDVADTAQEAIGNVVGAGSKKKGGTKEALGELGSALGNFMKSGGGIKGLVQSLVGSFGLLKTVLGGLGIAFTVVSIAQTAYNTYLKKSAENAKESAEAAKEKASSAKEEADQVQQLSSSYNELKDQYDSQKISLNTLRAKTYELCEEQNRHDLAVKALSASYKELNALINEASYDSAKKASEEAVNAYNAQVKALEKQTRAESKVVNLDKKDGKETIDLKGMYARSDVEEDFAKALEDLGINFTNNDHIVYSDFIKVYANNKEELLKLLEETNTKAADQLKQLIQEQKPDLDSIS
-956 EVAEAGAEAMET
+956 EQNQIAIEQQIAAVGSQKAEDISNIQSTEDYSNVASDMASQME
-968 AAETGKQVAETT
+968 EYYKSLGWDEGKAKEQGQQDALEYLDGVSTQVAQYRGQYQIEIALGDKLSDEDKEYLKTLST
-980 GTASKGLTLL
+980 DQKANLALNIEAYESGSFKDFKEWADLVSKEGLSVT
-990 GEGIGGIASKI
+990 
-1001 GSLATKLGP
+1001 
-1010 VGIAVAAITTAVAIG
+1010 VQ
-1025 AIAWGKYKEKLKE
+1025 
-1038 TAEEASKTASL
+1038 ASL
-1049 TQENA
+1049 STVKGVMDEAKGGN
-1054 DAAQEEVTQINSLSN
+1054 
-1069 SYNDL
+1069 
-1074 LKQYKEGA
+1074 
-1082 ITKEELQEQGYSL
+1082 ITKEQADTLFADQNFADFAGMSEEAFLALDPAEIAGVMSNFTQEYSA
-1095 LSQYGLEN
+1095 QLEQSRQKIISDTKAQIEQTQN
-1103 EALNLMAGNYDKV
+1103 EVQPSLDEFKTHMSEALAGQMNVESFEDIGPEVDKV
-1116 TKAIREQRAEKARQ
+1116 FQGMKDHINSAMGEGTKEAE
-1130 SAEEAKNNI
+1130 
-1139 DAQKRKILTDTNSKI
+1139 
-1154 GIGQKF
+1154 
-1160 FNSPGIT
+1160 
-1167 KVDES
+1167 
-1172 KNELRLRGTMS
+1172 
-1183 KDDIEALQTLKNYN
+1183 N
-1197 LVKEKQSGDYRNIDN
+1197 LIAV
-1212 SEFAIDADK
+1212 
-1221 LNSILS
+1221 
-1227 SNDAQKFLD
+1227 LD
-1236 DIKGSDSEIY
+1236 DIKNEDFDYSKLDD
-1246 KAISQYVSNQSESF
+1246 NQKQIIENF
-1260 KEIKES
+1260 KNQAGYADLS
-1266 NEEFK
+1266 NEEF
-1271 EDIASSILLE
+1271 
-1281 QDTSNIKTTADAL
+1281 
-1294 KIKQDIEQQGKK
+1294 IKQIQ
-1306 QGIYDGQTEEE
+1306 Y
-1317 ISSSI
+1317 
-1322 LSTLGEDENL
+1322 L
-1332 TSFIPKLEIAQQIAD
+1332 
-1347 QFYDGTQQGLEEA
+1347 
-1360 ASQVDD
+1360 
-1366 WSESEILFIKTQVDT
+1366 
-1381 NDSVKSLD
+1381 
-1389 ELKNKYSDALKLFKN
+1389 
-1404 TDDIKDIE
+1404 
-1412 SVLKE
+1412 
-1417 VADKG
+1417 
-1422 SFSDKNIEALFGN
+1422 
-1435 EDFANKMKEIGTTQ
+1435 NKMK
-1449 EEFTRT
+1449 
-1455 SYQDQLLIVQ
+1455 
-1465 DYYNKVNDYV
+1465 
-1475 DQNADK
+1475 
-1481 VKAGLAKQRQEI
+1481 
-1493 SETFTEEGG
+1493 
-1502 AGTLSELFDF
+1502 
-1512 GEDGSID
+1512 GS
-1519 TTTASYQEAIDFMKE
+1519 
-1534 QYIQLRDY
+1534 
-1542 IVNNPITF
+1542 
-1550 VDPESGKDQE
+1550 
-1560 ATFEQIQ
+1560 
-1567 KAFED
+1567 
-1572 YSDADGD
+1572 SDAYST
-1579 IAKVEDKTSKAIIE
+1579 K
-1593 SNKKLAERGKQ
+1593 
-1604 MVTAANKGQ
+1604 
-1613 DYKDSIDNI
+1613 
-1622 VALENKAQKATGSY
+1622 
-1636 TASIQAQKSAMSK
+1636 
-1649 ISSELKTMTSDYN
+1649 LKTMKTNLSKAEEAQVDMTVSMEECEQSLSDIN
-1662 TLNDIVDEYNKNGYI
+1662 EKVDALQSSYKSLKDVTEQYNKNGFITMDQLQNLMQMDTEYLSCLEMKNGALSVNKEKYI
-1677 SMDNLESI
+1677 EMTKAQLDLMEAEAVDEAISELQAIAKRDAADAGAKAAIQSYELAKAYANEANLANEAAKQNALLAQARADAEKKNSTDTQKVMDALNNK
-1685 LTMDDSYLATLQMQ
+1685 LTMIENMRANLGSNFDSIMGA
-1699 NGQLSLNGD
+1699 
-1708 AFDALAEA
+1708 
-1716 KLQEARASAISLA
+1716 
-1729 QDELKALAAGE
+1729 
-1740 TSKAVVSSSKAM
+1740 SSSK
-1752 ALAVQYAGDMAANA
+1752 
-1766 ATGFDKLWASASRGI
+1766 SS
-1781 DLSGADPGKVAEIE
+1781 
-1795 NALKNRLSLI
+1795 
-1805 DSVSMNT
+1805 
-1812 GKSMKNGSGSGSKK
+1812 SKK

-2794 NTVRDITSL
+2794 NIVRDITSL

>member
-40 EDISKIQS
+40 EDINKIQS
-48 TIKSANTLEHAIQA
+48 TIKSANTLERAIQA

-69 TINIEKFNKILKDSG
+69 TINIEKFNKTLKDSG
-84 TNVGEISH
+84 TNISEISH

-97 GAAGQQAF
+97 GVAGQQAF

-112 TSMGN
+112 TSMGT

-247 WNGYNVAAEN
+247 WNGYGVTAEN
-257 AEQSVDKLAAVAA
+257 AEQSVDKLAAVAG

-352 MGINVLDANNKL
+352 MGINVLDTNNKL

-376 KWSNMSREQQVALAQ
+376 KWGNMSREQQVALAQ

-433 LESITAKTEKLK
+433 LESITAKTEKLR

-486 NILPIVG
+486 NILPIIG

-507 IGNVIGN
+507 IGNAIGN
-514 AKTSK
+514 SK
-519 ETVRE
+519 SSKATAAR
-524 NQAKQQNI
+524 NQKEQQQ
-532 LLGLKG
+532 LLFNLPNEK
-538 TDEYK
+538 EFSN
-543 KLPAL
+543 LPAL
-548 SQQMYEDNLDL
+548 AQSAYKNNLDL
-559 VEKIN
+559 ISQISE
-564 DLNISLSKE
+564 LNIDLSKE
-573 QLDQIDYIKDQKIEM
+573 QIQQIENIKDQNVEIGKLSLAIEDFNDKIKDSKENYLGIDTELQTQL
-588 AKLAVSVK
+588 KDIESVK
-596 DINDDLSESKQN
+596 VAWNENTKALSDFNIALKAIQLAKDSNVYSEDILDTEELRKRSYADRSENQQLVLDIIPEVD
-608 YTDLENFSL
+608 TDKIKKLEESIKDSS
-617 NSLDSF
+617 SLDEL
-623 DKIQD
+623 Q
-628 AWQENNTLI
+628 
-637 EKFKNSLEAI
+637 KNYQEAI
-647 SYIDID
+647 SEIEKLKSTLNDSKNADVLDSVIAD
-653 FEKVDTKKFSY
+653 FEV
-664 KEGSDNYNVLYK
+664 
-676 ATSDKHGNDFVDT
+676 
-689 IQNGQKSLENAKSVK
+689 I
-704 ELNVAYK
+704 
-711 EVKESINQLIR
+711 
-722 QSGKLSSD
+722 
-730 EKIAVDAAID
+730 
-740 DLESLKNELEKNF
+740 KNEVGKVIP
-753 KNIEDFKEQL
+753 NIVEFKEQL
-763 DLYAVLKD
+763 KSGDIIQD
-771 DEEAVDKLVSRF
+771 DEGGKSASEKIDQLVDRFTKLTLEGKNVQDVFSEME
-783 KDLTIDK
+783 KDLTEAGIEAEQLQNYY
-790 GFSANQALKIMQDEL
+790 SQL
-805 VQAGVDAEELK
+805 VGT
-816 KKFQEMADIQANQSE
+816 M
-831 NDNFLKG
+831 
-838 LDTQEAISNITNLI
+838 
-852 SSVGELYTGLRAI
+852 SSVATDSQNMSEALSFKDALSNVTNVLGAMWELYAAMNAFK
-865 TNLGSIWS
+865 NLGDVWS
-873 DTDLSTGEKLEQTFM
+873 DEDLSTGEKIEQTLM
-888 NLAVVIPILA
+888 NLAMIIPMVVGYFKTLSDVKGKDSIATIA
-898 NATKVLSKFSKEHI
+898 N
-912 LAKSLETLAT
+912 TLA
-922 KENTEEENKN
+922 EN
-932 TVSKNLNTEATKKN
+932 LN
-946 AAASSEEASS
+946 AAAKERTAKANEKAAEKQKEETATDIADTTQEAMGNVVNADSKKKGGTKEALGKLGSALGNFMKSGGGIKGLVQSLVGSFGLLKTVLGGLGIAFTVVSIAQTAYNTYLKKSAENAKEAAEAAKEKASTAKNEADQVQQLSSSYNELKDQYDSQQISLNTLRAKTYELCEEQNRHDLAVKALSASYKELDAIMNKANYDSAKKASEEAVNAYNAQITAIEKQTRAESKIVNLDKKDGKETIDLKGMYARSS
-956 EVAEAGAEAMET
+956 TEEDFSKALEDLGINFTNNDHMVYSDFIRVYANNKEELLKLLEETNTKAADQLKQLIQEQKPDLDSISEQNQIAIEQQIAAVGSQKAEDISGIKSTEDYSNVASDMASQME
-968 AAETGKQVAETT
+968 EYYKSLGWDEGKAREQGQQDALEYLDGVSTQVAQYRGQYQIEIALGDNLSDEDKEYLKTLSADQKANLALNIEAYES
-980 GTASKGLTLL
+980 GSFKDFKEWADLISKEGLSVT
-990 GEGIGGIASKI
+990 
-1001 GSLATKLGP
+1001 
-1010 VGIAVAAITTAVAIG
+1010 VQ
-1025 AIAWGKYKEKLKE
+1025 
-1038 TAEEASKTASL
+1038 ASL
-1049 TQENA
+1049 STVKGVMDEAKGGN
-1054 DAAQEEVTQINSLSN
+1054 
-1069 SYNDL
+1069 
-1074 LKQYKEGA
+1074 
-1082 ITKEELQEQGYSL
+1082 ITKEQADTLFADQNFADFAGMSEESFLALDPAEIAGVMSNFTQEYSA
-1095 LSQYGLEN
+1095 QLEQSRQKIISDTKAQIKQTQN
-1103 EALNLMAGNYDKV
+1103 EIQPSLDEFKTHMSEALAGQMNVESFEDIGPEVDKV
-1116 TKAIREQRAEKARQ
+1116 FQDMKDHINSAMGEGTKEAE
-1130 SAEEAKNNI
+1130 
-1139 DAQKRKILTDTNSKI
+1139 
-1154 GIGQKF
+1154 
-1160 FNSPGIT
+1160 
-1167 KVDES
+1167 
-1172 KNELRLRGTMS
+1172 
-1183 KDDIEALQTLKNYN
+1183 N
-1197 LVKEKQSGDYRNIDN
+1197 LIAV
-1212 SEFAIDADK
+1212 
-1221 LNSILS
+1221 
-1227 SNDAQKFLD
+1227 LD
-1236 DIKGSDSEIY
+1236 DIKNEDFDYSKLDD
-1246 KAISQYVSNQSESF
+1246 NQKQIIENF
-1260 KEIKES
+1260 KNQAGYADLS
-1266 NEEFK
+1266 NEEF
-1271 EDIASSILLE
+1271 
-1281 QDTSNIKTTADAL
+1281 
-1294 KIKQDIEQQGKK
+1294 IKQIQ
-1306 QGIYDGQTEEE
+1306 Y
-1317 ISSSI
+1317 
-1322 LSTLGEDENL
+1322 L
-1332 TSFIPKLEIAQQIAD
+1332 
-1347 QFYDGTQQGLEEA
+1347 
-1360 ASQVDD
+1360 
-1366 WSESEILFIKTQVDT
+1366 
-1381 NDSVKSLD
+1381 
-1389 ELKNKYSDALKLFKN
+1389 
-1404 TDDIKDIE
+1404 
-1412 SVLKE
+1412 
-1417 VADKG
+1417 
-1422 SFSDKNIEALFGN
+1422 
-1435 EDFANKMKEIGTTQ
+1435 NKMK
-1449 EEFTRT
+1449 
-1455 SYQDQLLIVQ
+1455 
-1465 DYYNKVNDYV
+1465 
-1475 DQNADK
+1475 
-1481 VKAGLAKQRQEI
+1481 
-1493 SETFTEEGG
+1493 
-1502 AGTLSELFDF
+1502 
-1512 GEDGSID
+1512 GSSD
-1519 TTTASYQEAIDFMKE
+1519 
-1534 QYIQLRDY
+1534 
-1542 IVNNPITF
+1542 V
-1550 VDPESGKDQE
+1550 
-1560 ATFEQIQ
+1560 
-1567 KAFED
+1567 
-1572 YSDADGD
+1572 YST
-1579 IAKVEDKTSKAIIE
+1579 K
-1593 SNKKLAERGKQ
+1593 
-1604 MVTAANKGQ
+1604 
-1613 DYKDSIDNI
+1613 
-1622 VALENKAQKATGSY
+1622 
-1636 TASIQAQKSAMSK
+1636 
-1649 ISSELKTMTSDYN
+1649 LKTMKTNLSKAEEAQIDMTVSMEECEQNLSDIN
-1662 TLNDIVDEYNKNGYI
+1662 EKVDALQSSYKSLKDVTEQYNKNGFITMDQLQSLMQMDTKYLACLEMKNGALSVNKESYI
-1677 SMDNLESI
+1677 EMTKAQLDLMEAEAVDEAISELQAIARRKATDAGAQAAIQSYELAKAYGNEANLANEAAKQNALLAQAREKAEKKNSADTQKVMDALNNK
-1685 LTMDDSYLATLQMQ
+1685 LTMIENMRANLGSNFDSIM
-1699 NGQLSLNGD
+1699 G
-1708 AFDALAEA
+1708 
-1716 KLQEARASAISLA
+1716 AS
-1729 QDELKALAAGE
+1729 
-1740 TSKAVVSSSKAM
+1740 SKSSSK
-1752 ALAVQYAGDMAANA
+1752 
-1766 ATGFDKLWASASRGI
+1766 K
-1781 DLSGADPGKVAEIE
+1781 DP
-1795 NALKNRLSLI
+1795 
-1805 DSVSMNT
+1805 
-1812 GKSMKNGSGSGSKK
+1812 
-1826 DSKELNKE
+1826 KELNKE

-1937 IKKYNASA
+1937 IEKYNASA

-1957 EEAWNNFKDWVDDYD
+1957 EESWNNFKDWVDDYD

-2037 DIQDISSSAESYNR
+2037 DIQDISSSVESYNR
-2051 DYNTEEDRFYK
+2051 DYDTEEDRFYQ

-2068 LMNKV
+2068 LMNQI
-2073 YGQYADKNGNISAD
+2073 YGNDKYTDKNGNISAD
-2087 KVEAV
+2087 KVEEV

-2097 QQGVQY
+2097 EQGVQY

-2116 FKALQDSAESV
+2116 FQALQDSAENV

-2140 SIDDIIVGYD
+2140 SIDDIIDGYD

-2159 IEDTEYYCELIE
+2159 IDDTEYYCELIE
-2171 SMARVYDDSNSV
+2171 MMAEVYDDSNSV

-2192 SMNATKME
+2192 SMNATKMD
-2200 VTKNQIAASKDE
+2200 VTKNQISALNDE
-2212 LATLKEMQDT
+2212 LTTLKEMQDT

-2233 DKQINKVK
+2233 NEQINKVK
-2241 KSIKEQAKAYLEAAK
+2241 KSIQEQTKAFLEAAK
-2256 AKKELEDEKAYKDAE
+2256 AKKQLEDEKAYKDAE
-2271 KAMTGGITFSERKNA
+2271 KALTGGTTFSARKDA

-2322 YSLKTQKQLNDLKAK
+2322 YSLKAQKQLNDLKAK

-2342 KKKEKMSKDDIE
+2342 KKKEKLSKDDIE

-2420 AYQNAVQLAMEAQQ
+2420 AYQSAIQLAMEAQQ
-2434 EYLEKLQEI
+2434 EYLEKFKEI
-2443 NENTELTAE
+2443 NEDTSLTAE

-2467 RISIYMN
+2467 RISMYMN
-2474 DASVATEN
+2474 DAGVATQN
-2482 MMGASTTIIKDY
+2482 MMSASTTIIKGY

-2515 VRDAGVDSF
+2515 VRDAGVDGF

-2536 PLTQLMIDYSEI
+2536 PLTQLMISYSET

-2568 AVSTSLLNTLKQNDD
+2568 AVSTTLLNTLKQNDN

-2594 MLGLQYKDLGTQ
+2594 MLGLQYKNLGDQ

-2643 KIWNNLKNRIEKCKT
+2643 KVWNNLRDKIEKCKT
-2658 ALDAL
+2658 ALDTL

-2681 DKQKQQA
+2681 DKQRQQA
-2688 ENALRASS
+2688 QNALQASS

-2711 LQSSTGGLYRVINKA
+2711 LQSSTGGLYRVINKT
-2726 TRKQVMIGT
+2726 TREQVMIGT
-2735 KEAIKNKGYDSSN
+2735 KEAIKDKGYDSSN

>member
-112 TSMGN
+112 TSMGT

-235 SMKATS
+235 SMQATS

-352 MGINVLDANNKL
+352 MGINVLDTNNKL
-364 RDMGEVIEEVGG
+364 RDMGDVIEEVGG
-376 KWSNMSREQQVALAQ
+376 KWGNMSREQQVALAQ

-433 LESITAKTEKLK
+433 LESITAKTEKLR

-524 NQAKQQNI
+524 NQARQQNI
-532 LLGLKG
+532 LLGLKE

-543 KLPAL
+543 NLPAL
-548 SQQMYEDNLDL
+548 SQKMYEDNLDL

-588 AKLAVSVK
+588 AKLAVSVN
-596 DINDDLSESKQN
+596 DINDDLLGSRQA
-608 YTDLENFSL
+608 YTDLKEFSL
-617 NSLDSF
+617 DSLDSF

-628 AWQENNTLI
+628 AWQENNVLI
-637 EKFKNSLEAI
+637 EKFKNSLKAI
-647 SYIDID
+647 SNIDID

-664 KEGSDNYNVLYK
+664 KEGSDNYNELYE
-676 ATSDKHGNDFVDT
+676 ATSNNHGTAFVDT
-689 IQNGQKSLENAKSVK
+689 IQDGQNSLENAKSVK
-704 ELNVAYK
+704 ELNDAYGT
-711 EVKESINQLIR
+711 VKDSIEQLIR

-740 DLESLKNELEKNF
+740 DLESLKNELEKNL
-753 KNIEDFKEQL
+753 KNIEEFKDQL
-763 DLYAVLKD
+763 DFYGVLED
-771 DEEAVDKLVSRF
+771 DSEAAEKLVSKF
-783 KDLTIDK
+783 KELTIDK

-805 VQAGVDAEELK
+805 AQAGADAEELK
-816 KKFQEMADIQANQSE
+816 NKFQEMADIQANQSE
-831 NDNFLKG
+831 NDDFLKG
-838 LDTQEAISNITNLI
+838 LETQEAIGNIANV
-852 SSVGELYTGLRAI
+852 VGAMWELYAAMNAFK
-865 TNLGSIWS
+865 NLGDVWS
-873 DTDLSTGEKLEQTFM
+873 DEDLSTGEKIEQTLM
-888 NLAVVIPILA
+888 NLAMIVPMVVGYFKTLSDVKGKDSIATIA
-898 NATKVLSKFSKEHI
+898 N
-912 LAKSLETLAT
+912 TLA
-922 KENTEEENKN
+922 EN
-932 TVSKNLNTEATKKN
+932 LN
-946 AAASSEEASS
+946 AAAKERTAKANEKAAEKQKEETATDIADTTQEAIGNVVGADSKKKGGTKEALGELGSALGNFMKSGGGIKGLVQNLVGSFGLLKTVLGGLGIAFTVVSIAQTAYNTYLKKSAENAKESAEAAKEKASAAKEEADQVQQLSSSYNELKDQYDSQKISLNTLRAKTYELCEEQNRHDLAVKALSASYKELNALVNEASYDSAKKASEEAVNAYNAQITALEKQTRAESKIVNLDKKDGKETIDLKGMYARSS
-956 EVAEAGAEAMET
+956 TEEDFSKALEDLGINFTNNDHMVYSDFIRVYANNKEELLKLLEETNTKAADQLKQLIQEQKPDLDSISEQNQIAIEQQIAAVGSQKAEDISGIKSTEDYSNVASDMASQME
-968 AAETGKQVAETT
+968 EYYKSLGWDKGKAREQGQQDALEYLDGVSTQVAQYRGQYQIEIALGDNLSDEDKEYLKTLSADQKANLALNIEAYES
-980 GTASKGLTLL
+980 GSFKDFKEWADLVSKEGLSVT
-990 GEGIGGIASKI
+990 
-1001 GSLATKLGP
+1001 
-1010 VGIAVAAITTAVAIG
+1010 VQ
-1025 AIAWGKYKEKLKE
+1025 
-1038 TAEEASKTASL
+1038 ASL
-1049 TQENA
+1049 STVKGVMDEAKGGN
-1054 DAAQEEVTQINSLSN
+1054 
-1069 SYNDL
+1069 
-1074 LKQYKEGA
+1074 
-1082 ITKEELQEQGYSL
+1082 ITKEQADTLFADQNFADFAGMSEESFLALDPAEIALVMSNFTQEYSAQLEQSRQKIISDTKAQIKQTQNEIQPSLDEFKTHMSEALAGQMNVESFEDIGPEVDKVFQGMKDHINSAMGEGTKEAENLIAVLDEIKNEDFDYSKL
-1095 LSQYGLEN
+1095 DDNQKQIIENFKN
-1103 EALNLMAGNYDKV
+1103 EAGY
-1116 TKAIREQRAEKARQ
+1116 
-1130 SAEEAKNNI
+1130 
-1139 DAQKRKILTDTNSKI
+1139 
-1154 GIGQKF
+1154 
-1160 FNSPGIT
+1160 
-1167 KVDES
+1167 
-1172 KNELRLRGTMS
+1172 
-1183 KDDIEALQTLKNYN
+1183 
-1197 LVKEKQSGDYRNIDN
+1197 
-1212 SEFAIDADK
+1212 AD
-1221 LNSILS
+1221 L
-1227 SNDAQKFLD
+1227 
-1236 DIKGSDSEIY
+1236 
-1246 KAISQYVSNQSESF
+1246 
-1260 KEIKES
+1260 S
-1266 NEEFK
+1266 NEEF
-1271 EDIASSILLE
+1271 
-1281 QDTSNIKTTADAL
+1281 
-1294 KIKQDIEQQGKK
+1294 IKQIQ
-1306 QGIYDGQTEEE
+1306 Y
-1317 ISSSI
+1317 
-1322 LSTLGEDENL
+1322 L
-1332 TSFIPKLEIAQQIAD
+1332 
-1347 QFYDGTQQGLEEA
+1347 
-1360 ASQVDD
+1360 
-1366 WSESEILFIKTQVDT
+1366 
-1381 NDSVKSLD
+1381 
-1389 ELKNKYSDALKLFKN
+1389 
-1404 TDDIKDIE
+1404 
-1412 SVLKE
+1412 
-1417 VADKG
+1417 
-1422 SFSDKNIEALFGN
+1422 
-1435 EDFANKMKEIGTTQ
+1435 NKMK
-1449 EEFTRT
+1449 
-1455 SYQDQLLIVQ
+1455 
-1465 DYYNKVNDYV
+1465 
-1475 DQNADK
+1475 
-1481 VKAGLAKQRQEI
+1481 
-1493 SETFTEEGG
+1493 
-1502 AGTLSELFDF
+1502 
-1512 GEDGSID
+1512 GSSD
-1519 TTTASYQEAIDFMKE
+1519 
-1534 QYIQLRDY
+1534 
-1542 IVNNPITF
+1542 V
-1550 VDPESGKDQE
+1550 
-1560 ATFEQIQ
+1560 
-1567 KAFED
+1567 
-1572 YSDADGD
+1572 YST
-1579 IAKVEDKTSKAIIE
+1579 K
-1593 SNKKLAERGKQ
+1593 
-1604 MVTAANKGQ
+1604 
-1613 DYKDSIDNI
+1613 
-1622 VALENKAQKATGSY
+1622 
-1636 TASIQAQKSAMSK
+1636 
-1649 ISSELKTMTSDYN
+1649 LKTMKTNLSKAEEAQ
-1662 TLNDIVDEYNKNGYI
+1662 VDMTVSMEECEQNLSGINEKVDALQSSYKSLKDVTEQYNKNGFITMDQLQSLMQMDTKYLACLEMKNGALSVNKESYI
-1677 SMDNLESI
+1677 EMTKAQLDLMEAEAVDEAISELQAIARRKATDEGVQAAIQSYELAKAYGNEANLANEAAKQNALLAQARADAEKKNSTDTQKVMDALNNK
-1685 LTMDDSYLATLQMQ
+1685 LTMIENMRANLGSNFDSIM
-1699 NGQLSLNGD
+1699 G
-1708 AFDALAEA
+1708 
-1716 KLQEARASAISLA
+1716 AS
-1729 QDELKALAAGE
+1729 
-1740 TSKAVVSSSKAM
+1740 SKSSSK
-1752 ALAVQYAGDMAANA
+1752 
-1766 ATGFDKLWASASRGI
+1766 K
-1781 DLSGADPGKVAEIE
+1781 DP
-1795 NALKNRLSLI
+1795 
-1805 DSVSMNT
+1805 
-1812 GKSMKNGSGSGSKK
+1812 
-1826 DSKELNKE
+1826 KELNKE

-1937 IKKYNASA
+1937 IEKYNASA

-1957 EEAWNNFKDWVDDYD
+1957 EESWNNFKDWVDDYD

-2051 DYNTEEDRFYK
+2051 DYNTEEDRFYQ

-2068 LMNKV
+2068 LMNSIYSK
-2073 YGQYADKNGNISAD
+2073 YADKNGNISAD

-2097 QQGVQY
+2097 EQGVQY

-2116 FKALQDSAESV
+2116 FQALQDSAESV
-2127 FDSLTEAWDTYLD
+2127 FDSLTEAWDAYLE
-2140 SIDDIIVGYD
+2140 SIDDIIDGYD

-2159 IEDTEYYCELIE
+2159 IDDTEYYCELIE
-2171 SMARVYDDSNSV
+2171 MMAEVYDDSNSV

-2192 SMNATKME
+2192 SMNATKMD
-2200 VTKNQIAASKDE
+2200 VTKNQISALNDE
-2212 LATLKEMQDT
+2212 LTTLKEMQDT

-2233 DKQINKVK
+2233 NEQINKVK
-2241 KSIKEQAKAYLEAAK
+2241 KSIQEQTKAFLEAAK
-2256 AKKELEDEKAYKDAE
+2256 AKKQLEDEKAYKDAE
-2271 KAMTGGITFSERKNA
+2271 KALTGGTTFSARKDA

-2308 SMAGKYDTAINNKG
+2308 SMASKYDTAINNKG
-2322 YSLKTQKQLNDLKAK
+2322 YSLKAQKQLNDLKAK

-2342 KKKEKMSKDDIE
+2342 KKKEKLSKDDIE

-2420 AYQNAVQLAMEAQQ
+2420 AYQSAIQLAMEAQQ
-2434 EYLEKLQEI
+2434 EYLEKFKEI
-2443 NENTELTAE
+2443 NEDTSLTAE

-2467 RISIYMN
+2467 RISMYMN
-2474 DASVATEN
+2474 DAGVATQN
-2482 MMGASTTIIKDY
+2482 MMSASTTIIKGY

-2536 PLTQLMIDYSEI
+2536 PLTQLMISYSET

-2568 AVSTSLLNTLKQNDD
+2568 AVSTTLLNTLKQNDN

-2594 MLGLQYKDLGTQ
+2594 MLGLQYKNLGDQ
-2606 ITDNG
+2606 ITDNS

-2643 KIWNNLKNRIEKCKT
+2643 KAWNNLRDKIEKCKT
-2658 ALDAL
+2658 ALDTL

-2681 DKQKQQA
+2681 DKQRQQA
-2688 ENALRASS
+2688 QNALQASS

-2711 LQSSTGGLYRVINKA
+2711 LQSSTGGLYRVINKT
-2726 TRKQVMIGT
+2726 TREQVMIGT
-2735 KEAIKNKGYDSSN
+2735 KEAIKDKGYDSSN

-2787 VNFLDAI
+2787 ANFLDAI